1 MAGKGRIES
10 RSFIDRR
17 VTICMLLVAM
27 TLLGYFS
34 YKQLPVELL
43 PNTELPQ
50 LYVTCSSQSDLTP
63 AYMEQQ
69 VVIPLEGAISAVG
82 GVENMES
89 TASGRQGSIRVDFK
103 RGTNLKMTTV
113 KLQEKIS
120 SIRSD
125 FPSGVSVNVQQAN
138 INGISNQFMSLQ
150 VRGSGGVDRLRAVV
164 DKDVVP
170 RLESIDGIAGVT
182 VYGGRV
188 KSIEIRSN
196 PEAMHALNISNS
208 QISQALSQ
216 YNQERTFLGYISEP
230 DRKYYVQLDA
240 NYDDVSQVE
249 NLVVA
254 NGPVYLK
261 NVATVFFD
269 YKEETTISRVN
280 GMDAIS
286 VSLVNGA
293 GENLLNLSKRT
304 LKRIDEVNREV
315 AAQDL
320 QLVVQSNSA
329 DQISNNISQ
338 IVRLALLGGI
348 LAILVLWFFLRNISL
363 VFFIALSIPVSI
375 LSAFNIFY
383 AAGISINTLTLIGMA
398 LAIGMLLDSSI
409 VVLENIYRL
418 ASMGMPPRLA
428 ALQGVKEVRKALIA
442 STLTTVTVFLPF
454 VFSDEPMIKLLG
466 RNIGFSIISTL
477 IFSLLVAVTFIPMAT
492 AAMME
497 RGGGGNSVF
506 FKKMSIHDRPLQM
519 YSTLLKTCLRKP
531 GPTVGTA
538 VAVLVIAFIFALSRN
553 TGQNRQIDSD
563 RINVNITMPT
573 GSTLDDTDEA
583 TAMLEERLDSFPQK
597 KDVISRIQEE
607 QASITVTL
615 QEGYNGKDGMTISQL
630 VEQLS
635 DELTLEDDDIDV
647 RVTPGYGGGQ
657 QSASGLSSITRFMS
671 VLGVGDNTERI
682 VVKGSDIETMRI
694 VSNNLRYYLEQLE
707 FIRDIRVDNP
717 GGRREVQLTFDPVSL
732 ASYNISNQAI
742 TSALGSLNRS
752 TSSGTSFKVGSDEY
766 DIVIM
771 DDLTEEEEEAGRW
784 EKTMDDLRR
793 VIVTDANG
801 GTHELQQLANIR
813 LSRGPS
819 EVRRVNRDRRV
830 NVTYAISQS
839 EDLPKDVLDGY
850 HEQID
855 DIIANYNLPSGL
867 ALEVQRGDD
876 STSEFKFLIL
886 ASIILIFMILAS
898 AFESLATPVVL
909 LFSIPLAAIGSLLAL
924 LLSGNSL
931 MNANTLTGF
940 LILLGIVVNNGI
952 ILIDYSS
959 TLRSRGYGRMRAI
972 MTSGY
977 SRLRPICITTITT
990 IVTLIPMAMGDNE
1003 YAGAIGAPFALTVIG
1018 GLTFSAV
1025 LTLLLIPTLYISFE
1039 NMRAWYKGL
1048 GRYTHILHAVLFG
1061 VGLVVILT
1069 SVSGV
1074 FKVLL
1079 SIILLSVA
1087 IPGVTYFVKSSVRI
1101 ARKDIVSPDEPIVI
1115 EVRNLVKVYDW
1126 YSLFLR
1132 QWRSGLNIRR
1142 RLGLSRTF
1150 RHPKDFVSLIW
1161 QVVVFAYTG
1170 YLAGWYFEKQGWIL
1184 LMTIITLAGINN
1196 IIKAILQY
1204 VSFKS
1209 ERGAEI
1215 SSKLKKILYWALPVC
1230 AMLFLSRRI
1239 ESNGFMVFIAVVWLL
1254 GLFIR
1259 KTSDYLYDNNINV
1272 ERLGDET
1279 AGIKR
1284 AWFVLVKSI
1293 PIIGKRKKPFKALR
1307 GVSFEIHSGMFGL
1320 LGPNGAGKSTFM
1332 RIVTG
1337 ILRQSYGTVFINGMD
1352 TLKYREELQSLIGF
1366 LPQEFGMY
1374 EAMSAWDFLNYQ
1386 AILKG
1391 ITDEKVRKERLEY
1404 VLTSVHM
1411 YEQRNSEIGSFSGGM
1426 KQRIGIALILLNL
1439 PRILVVDEPTAGLDP
1454 RERIRFRN
1462 LLVELSRDRIVIFST
1477 HIIED
1482 IASSC
1487 NQVVVI
1493 EKGSLK
1499 YFGLPSEMVNLAKDK
1514 VWLFDIDAS
1523 RLGELD
1529 EKLIA
1534 NHIQDGDM
1542 IKVRYI
1548 SPTCPFP
1555 GAEPAEPNLEDAY
1568 LCLLKN
1574 L

>member
-1 MAGKGRIES
+1 MK
-10 RSFIDRR
+10 SFVDRR

-27 TLLGYFS
+27 SLMGYFS
-34 YKQLPVELL
+34 YRQLSVELL

-50 LYVTCSSQSDLTP
+50 LYISCSAQSDLTP
-63 AYMEQQ
+63 SYMEQQ
-69 VVIPLEGAISAVG
+69 VVIPIEGAVSAVG
-82 GVENMES
+82 GVENME
-89 TASGRQGSIRVDFK
+89 TTVSGRQGTIRVDFK
-103 RGTNLKMTTV
+103 RGTNLKLTTV
-113 KLQEKIS
+113 KLQQKIS

-125 FPSGVSVNVQQAN
+125 FPTGVSVNVQQAN
-138 INGISNQFMSLQ
+138 IGGMGNQFISLQ
-150 VRGSGGVDRLRAVV
+150 VRGTGGVDRLRAIV

-170 RLESIDGIAGVT
+170 RLLSIDGIADVT

-196 PEAMHALNISNS
+196 PEAMQALNISNS
-208 QISQALSQ
+208 QISQALNQ
-216 YNQERTFLGYISEP
+216 YNQERTFLGFISES

-254 NGPVYLK
+254 PGPIYLK

-269 YKEETTISRVN
+269 YKDETTISRVN

-286 VSLVNGA
+286 VSMVNVS
-293 GENLLNLSKRT
+293 GENILELSRRC

-315 AAQDL
+315 APQDL

-329 DQISNNISQ
+329 DLISNNMSQ
-338 IVRLALLGGI
+338 IVRLALLGGL
-348 LAILVLWFFLRNISL
+348 LAIFVLWFFLRNIRL
-363 VFFIALSIPVSI
+363 VCLIALSIPVSV

-383 AAGISINTLTLIGMA
+383 AADISINTLTLLGMA

-418 ASMGMPPRLA
+418 ASMGMPPRQA
-428 ALQGVKEVRKALIA
+428 ALQGVREVRKALIA

-466 RNIGFSIISTL
+466 QNIGFSIISTL
-477 IFSLLVAVTFIPMAT
+477 LFSLLVAVTFIPMAT

-497 RGGGGNSVF
+497 RSSGRGSTPF
-506 FKKMSIHDRPLQM
+506 SRMSIHDRPLQI

-531 GPTVGTA
+531 GPTIGTA
-538 VAVLVIAFIFALSRN
+538 VVVLVIAIIVALARN

-563 RINVNITMPT
+563 RVNVSITMPT
-573 GSTLDDTDEA
+573 GSTIENTDEA
-583 TAMLEERLDSFPQK
+583 TATLESRLDSFPHK
-597 KDVISRIQEE
+597 KDVISRIQED

-615 QEGYNGKDGMTISQL
+615 QDDYSKKGGPTISQI
-630 VEQLS
+630 VEQLG
-635 DELTLEDDDIDV
+635 DQFKLDDDIDV
-647 RVTPGYGGGQ
+647 RVTPGYGGEQ
-657 QSASGLSSITRFMS
+657 QSANGLDRLASFMS
-671 VLGVGDNTERI
+671 VLGVGDNSERI
-682 VVKGSDIETMRI
+682 VVKGSDTETMRI
-694 VSNNLRYYLEQLE
+694 VANELRYNLEQME
-707 FIRDIRVDNP
+707 FVRDVRVDNP
-717 GGRREVQLTFDPVSL
+717 GGRREVQLTFNPVSL
-732 ASYNISNQAI
+732 ASYGITPQNI
-742 TSALGSLNRS
+742 TSALNALNRS
-752 TSSGTSFKVGSDEY
+752 TSTGASFKVGTDEY

-771 DDLTEEEEEAGRW
+771 DDLTEEEEEAGNW

-793 VIVTDANG
+793 VTITDQNG
-801 GTHELQQLANIR
+801 GVHELQQLASIR

-819 EVRRVNRDRRV
+819 EVRRVNRDRRI
-830 NVTYAISQS
+830 NVTYGISQS
-839 EDLPKDVLDGY
+839 EELPKDVLDGY
-850 HEQID
+850 HNQID
-855 DIIANYNLPSGL
+855 DLIANYNLPSGL
-867 ALEVQRGDD
+867 ALEAQRGDD
-876 STSEFKFLIL
+876 STGEFKFLIL
-886 ASIILIFMILAS
+886 ASILLIFMILAAS
-898 AFESLATPVVL
+898 FESLTTPVVL

-931 MNANTLTGF
+931 MTANTLTGF
-940 LILLGIVVNNGI
+940 LILLGVVVNNGI
-952 ILIDYSS
+952 ILIDYST
-959 TLRSRGYGRMRAI
+959 TLRKRGYGRMRAI

-977 SRLRPICITTITT
+977 SRLRPISITTITT
-990 IVTLIPMAMGDNE
+990 IVTLVPMAMGDSE

-1018 GLTFSAV
+1018 GLTFSAI

-1039 NMRAWYKGL
+1039 NMRTWYKGL
-1048 GRYTHILHAVLFG
+1048 GRYTHILHAVILG
-1061 VGLVVILT
+1061 VALVVILT
-1069 SVSGV
+1069 SLSGI
-1074 FKVLL
+1074 FRILL
-1079 SIILLSVA
+1079 SIIVLLIA
-1087 IPGVTYFVKSSVRI
+1087 IPGVTYFIKSSVRI
-1101 ARKDIVSPDEPIVI
+1101 ARDDIVAPDQPIEI

-1126 YSLFLR
+1126 PGLFLR

-1142 RLGLSRTF
+1142 RLGLARTY
-1150 RHPKDFVSLIW
+1150 HHAKDFVGLLW
-1161 QVVVFAYTG
+1161 QVVVFGFTG
-1170 YLAGWYFEKQGWIL
+1170 YLAGWYFEKNFWIL
-1184 LMTIITLAGINN
+1184 LMAIITLAGVKN
-1196 IIKAILQY
+1196 IMKAVTGYIGYKSGNPGTTQKIRRILFW
-1204 VSFKS
+1204 V
-1209 ERGAEI
+1209 
-1215 SSKLKKILYWALPVC
+1215 LPVLT
-1230 AMLFLSRRI
+1230 MFFLSIRL
-1239 ESNGFMVFIAVVWLL
+1239 ESKGFVVFIAVVWVL
-1254 GLFIR
+1254 GLLIR
-1259 KTSDYLYDNNINV
+1259 RTSDYLYENDINV
-1272 ERLGDET
+1272 ERLKGQK
-1279 AGIKR
+1279 AGLKR
-1284 AWFVLVKSI
+1284 TWFVFVKSI
-1293 PIIGKRKKPFKALR
+1293 PVIGKQKKPFRALR
-1307 GVSFEIHSGMFGL
+1307 GVSFQIHSGMFGL

-1374 EAMSAWDFLNYQ
+1374 EAMTAWDFLDYQ

-1391 ITDEKVRKERLEY
+1391 VTDEKVRRERLEY
-1404 VLTSVHM
+1404 VLTAVHM
-1411 YEQRNSEIGSFSGGM
+1411 YEQRNSAIGSFSGGM
-1426 KQRIGIALILLNL
+1426 KQRIGIAMILLNL

-1462 LLVELSRDRIVIFST
+1462 LLVELSRERIVIFST

-1493 EKGSLK
+1493 EKGALK
-1499 YFGLPSEMVNLAKDK
+1499 YFGEPGDMVHLAKDK
-1514 VWLFDIDAS
+1514 VWLFDIEAS

-1542 IKVRYI
+1542 IRVRYI
-1548 SPTCPFP
+1548 SPICPVP

>member
-1 MAGKGRIES
+1 MK
-10 RSFIDRR
+10 SFVDRR
-17 VTICMLLVAM
+17 VTICMLLVATSLM
-27 TLLGYFS
+27 GYFS
-34 YKQLPVELL
+34 YKQLSVELL

-50 LYVTCSSQSDLTP
+50 LYISCSAQSDLTP
-63 AYMEQQ
+63 SYMEQQ
-69 VVIPLEGAISAVG
+69 VIIPLEGAVSAVG
-82 GVENMES
+82 GVENME
-89 TASGRQGSIRVDFK
+89 TTVSGRQGTITVDFK
-103 RGTNLKMTTV
+103 RGTNLKLTTV
-113 KLQEKIS
+113 KLQQKIS

-125 FPSGVSVNVQQAN
+125 FPTGVNVNVQQAN
-138 INGISNQFMSLQ
+138 IGGMGNQFISLQ
-150 VRGSGGVDRLRAVV
+150 VRGTGGVDRLRAIV

-170 RLESIDGIAGVT
+170 RLLSIDGIADVT

-196 PEAMHALNISNS
+196 PEAMQALNISNS
-208 QISQALSQ
+208 QISQALNQ
-216 YNQERTFLGYISEP
+216 YNQERTFLGFISES

-254 NGPVYLK
+254 PGPIYLK

-269 YKEETTISRVN
+269 YKDETTISRVN

-286 VSLVNGA
+286 VSMVNVQ
-293 GENLLNLSKRT
+293 GENILELSKRC

-315 AAQDL
+315 AQQDL

-329 DQISNNISQ
+329 DQISNNMSQ
-338 IVRLALLGGI
+338 IVRLALLGGM
-348 LAILVLWFFLRNISL
+348 LAIFVLWFFLRNIRL
-363 VFFIALSIPVSI
+363 VCLIALSIPVSV
-375 LSAFNIFY
+375 LSAFNVFY
-383 AAGISINTLTLIGMA
+383 AADISINTLTLLGIA

-428 ALQGVKEVRKALIA
+428 ALQGVREVRKALIA
-442 STLTTVTVFLPF
+442 STLTTITVFLPF
-454 VFSDEPMIKLLG
+454 VFSNEPMIKLLG
-466 RNIGFSIISTL
+466 QNIGFSIISTL
-477 IFSLLVAVTFIPMAT
+477 LFSLLVAVTFIPMAT

-497 RGGGGNSVF
+497 RSSGRGNTPFS
-506 FKKMSIHDRPLQM
+506 KMAIHDRPLQI

-531 GPTVGTA
+531 GPTIGTA
-538 VAVLVIAFIFALSRN
+538 IAVLVIAFIVALSRN
-553 TGQNRQIDSD
+553 TGQNRQVDSD
-563 RINVNITMPT
+563 RVNVSITMPT
-573 GSTLDDTDEA
+573 GSTIDNTDEA
-583 TAMLEERLDSFPQK
+583 TATLEARLDSFPQK
-597 KDVISRIQEE
+597 KDVISRIQED

-615 QEGYNGKDGMTISQL
+615 QDDYSKKGGPTISQI
-630 VEQLS
+630 VEQLGDQLKL
-635 DELTLEDDDIDV
+635 DEDIDV

-657 QSASGLSSITRFMS
+657 QNASGLNRLTRFMS
-671 VLGVGDNTERI
+671 VLGVGDNSERI
-682 VVKGSDIETMRI
+682 VVKGSDTETMRI
-694 VSNNLRYYLEQLE
+694 VANELRYNLEQME
-707 FIRDIRVDNP
+707 FVRDVRVDNP

-732 ASYNISNQAI
+732 ASYGITPQNIS
-742 TSALGSLNRS
+742 SALNALNRS
-752 TSSGTSFKVGSDEY
+752 TSTGASFKVGTDEY

-793 VIVTDANG
+793 VTITDQNG
-801 GTHELQQLANIR
+801 GVHELQQLASIR

-819 EVRRVNRDRRV
+819 EVRRVNRDRRI
-830 NVTYAISQS
+830 NVTYGISQS
-839 EDLPKDVLDGY
+839 EELPKDVLDGY
-850 HEQID
+850 HDQID
-855 DIIANYNLPSGL
+855 DLIANYNLPSGL
-867 ALEVQRGDD
+867 ALEAQRGDD
-876 STSEFKFLIL
+876 STGEFKFLIL
-886 ASIILIFMILAS
+886 ASILLIFMILAAS
-898 AFESLATPVVL
+898 FESLTTPVVL

-931 MNANTLTGF
+931 LTANTLTGF
-940 LILLGIVVNNGI
+940 LILLGVVVNNGI
-952 ILIDYSS
+952 ILIDYST
-959 TLRSRGYGRMRAI
+959 TLRKRGYGRMRAI

-990 IVTLIPMAMGDNE
+990 IVTLIPMAMGDSE

-1018 GLTFSAV
+1018 GLTFSAI

-1048 GRYTHILHAVLFG
+1048 GRYTHILHAVILG
-1061 VGLVVILT
+1061 VGLLVILT
-1069 SVSGV
+1069 SMSGI
-1074 FKVLL
+1074 FRILL
-1079 SIILLSVA
+1079 SIIVLMVA
-1087 IPGVTYFVKSSVRI
+1087 IPGVTYFIKSSVRI
-1101 ARKDIVSPDEPIVI
+1101 AREDIVAPDQPIEI

-1126 YSLFLR
+1126 PGLFLR

-1142 RLGLSRTF
+1142 RLGLARTY
-1150 RHPKDFVSLIW
+1150 HHAKDFVGLLW
-1161 QVVVFAYTG
+1161 QVVVFGFTG
-1170 YLAGWYFEKQGWIL
+1170 YLAGWYFEKNFWIL
-1184 LMTIITLAGINN
+1184 LMAIITLAGVKN
-1196 IIKAILQY
+1196 ILKAVTEYIGYKCGNSGITQKIRRILFW
-1204 VSFKS
+1204 V
-1209 ERGAEI
+1209 
-1215 SSKLKKILYWALPVC
+1215 LPALT
-1230 AMLFLSRRI
+1230 MFFLSRRL
-1239 ESNGFMVFIAVVWLL
+1239 ESKGFMVFIAVVWVL

-1259 KTSDYLYDNNINV
+1259 RTSDYLYENDINV
-1272 ERLGDET
+1272 ERLKGQK
-1279 AGIKR
+1279 AGLKR
-1284 AWFVLVKSI
+1284 AWFVFVKSI
-1293 PIIGKRKKPFKALR
+1293 PVIGKQKKPFRALR
-1307 GVSFEIHSGMFGL
+1307 GVSFQIHSGMFGL

-1374 EAMSAWDFLNYQ
+1374 EAMTAWDFLDYQ

-1391 ITDEKVRKERLEY
+1391 VTDEKVRRERLEY
-1404 VLTSVHM
+1404 VLSAVHM
-1411 YEQRNSEIGSFSGGM
+1411 YEQRNSAIGSFSGGM
-1426 KQRIGIALILLNL
+1426 KQRIGIAMILLNL

-1462 LLVELSRDRIVIFST
+1462 LLVELSRERIVIFST

-1493 EKGSLK
+1493 EKGTLK
-1499 YFGLPSEMVNLAKDK
+1499 YFGEPGDMVHLAKDK
-1514 VWLFDIDAS
+1514 VWLFDIEAS

-1548 SPTCPFP
+1548 SPTCPVP

>member
-1 MAGKGRIES
+1 MKFK
-10 RSFIDRR
+10 SFIDRR
-17 VTICMLLVAM
+17 VTICMLLVAL

-34 YKQLPVELL
+34 YSQLPVELL
-43 PNTELPQ
+43 PNTEMPQ
-50 LYVTCSSQSDLTP
+50 LYVRASSQSDLTP
-63 AYMEQQ
+63 SYMEQQ
-69 VVIPLEGAISAVG
+69 VIIPLEGAISAVG
-82 GVENMES
+82 GIENMES
-89 TASGRQGSIRVDFK
+89 TVSGRQGTITVDFK

-120 SIRSD
+120 SIQSD
-125 FPSGVSVNVQQAN
+125 FPTGVSVSVQQAN
-138 INGISNQFMSLQ
+138 LNGISNQFMSLQ
-150 VRGSGGVDRLRAVV
+150 VRGSGGVDRLRAIV

-196 PEAMHALNISNS
+196 PEAMKALNISNA
-208 QISQALSQ
+208 QISQALNQ

-230 DRKYYVQLDA
+230 DRKYFVQLDA

-261 NVATVFFD
+261 DVATVFFD

-286 VSLVNGA
+286 VSLVNGS

-315 AAQDL
+315 ASQDL

-338 IVRLALLGGI
+338 IVKLGIMGGLLAV
-348 LAILVLWFFLRNISL
+348 LVLWFFLRNLSL
-363 VFFIALSIPVSI
+363 VLFIALSIPVSI
-375 LSAFNIFY
+375 FSAFNVFY
-383 AAGISINTLTLIGMA
+383 AADISINTLTLIGMA

-428 ALQGVKEVRKALIA
+428 ALQGVREVKKALIA

-466 RNIGFSIISTL
+466 KNIGVSIISTL
-477 IFSLLVAVTFIPMAT
+477 AFSLMMALTFIPMAT
-492 AAMME
+492 AAMLE
-497 RGGGGNSVF
+497 RGGGSSVF
-506 FKKMSIHDRPLQM
+506 FSKMSIHDRPLQM
-519 YSTLLKTCLRKP
+519 YSTLLKTGLRKP
-531 GPTVGTA
+531 GPTIGTA
-538 VAVLVIAFIFALSRN
+538 VAILVVAFIFALSRN
-553 TGQNRQIDSD
+553 TGQNRQVDSD
-563 RINVNITMPT
+563 RINISITMPS
-573 GSTLDDTDEA
+573 GSVLDDTDEA
-583 TAMLEERLDSFPQK
+583 TATLEARLDSLPQK
-597 KDVISRIQEE
+597 KDIISRIQED
-607 QASITVTL
+607 QASITLTL
-615 QEGYNGKDGMTISQL
+615 QEGYNKKGGVSISNL

-635 DELTLEDDDIDV
+635 EELALDGDIDV

-657 QSASGLSSITRFMS
+657 QSASGLSSLTRFMS
-671 VLGVGDNTERI
+671 MLGVGDNTERI
-682 VVKGSDIETMRI
+682 VVKGSDTETMRV
-694 VSNNLRYYLEQLE
+694 VSNNLRYYLEQMD
-707 FIRDIRVDNP
+707 FVINARADNP
-717 GGRREVQLTFDPVSL
+717 GGRREVQLTFDPVAL
-732 ASYNISNQAI
+732 ASYNITNQAI
-742 TSALGSLNRS
+742 TSAIGSLNRS
-752 TSSGTSFKVGSDEY
+752 TSTGASFKVGTDEY

-771 DDLTEEEEEAGRW
+771 EDLTEEEEEAGRW
-784 EKTMDDLRR
+784 EKTLDDLRR

-801 GTHELQQLANIR
+801 GTHELQQLASIR

-855 DIIANYNLPSGL
+855 DMIANYNLPSGL

-898 AFESLATPVVL
+898 SFESLTTPVVL

-952 ILIDYSS
+952 ILIDYST
-959 TLRSRGYGRMRAI
+959 TLRRRGYGRMRAI

-990 IVTLIPMAMGDNE
+990 IVTLIPMAMGDDE

-1048 GRYTHILHAVLFG
+1048 GRYTHILHAILYG
-1061 VGLVVILT
+1061 VGLAVIIT
-1069 SVSGV
+1069 SVSGI
-1074 FKVLL
+1074 FRVLL
-1079 SIILLSVA
+1079 YIIALTVL
-1087 IPGVTYFVKSSVRI
+1087 IPGVTYFIKSSVRI
-1101 ARKDIVSPDEPIVI
+1101 ARKNIVSPDEPIVI

-1150 RHPKDFVSLIW
+1150 HHAKDFVSLLW
-1161 QVVVFAYTG
+1161 QVVVFGYTG
-1170 YLAGWYFEKQGWIL
+1170 YMAGWYFEKEIWIL

-1196 IIKAILQY
+1196 IIKAVLQY
-1204 VSFKS
+1204 ISYKFKH
-1209 ERGAEI
+1209 GGVV
-1215 SSKLKKILYWALPVC
+1215 SSKIRKILYWVLPIC
-1230 AMLFLSRRI
+1230 AMLFLSDRI
-1239 ESNGFMVFIAVVWLL
+1239 ESHGVMIFIAVVWLL
-1254 GLFIR
+1254 GLCIR
-1259 KTSDYLYDNNINV
+1259 RTSDYLYGNNINV
-1272 ERLGDET
+1272 ERLKGET
-1279 AGIKR
+1279 AGLRR
-1284 AWFVLVKSI
+1284 AWFLFVKSI

-1307 GVSFEIHSGMFGL
+1307 GVTFEIHSGMFGL

-1374 EAMSAWDFLNYQ
+1374 EDMSAWDFLDYQ

-1391 ITDEKVRKERLEY
+1391 IHDEKLRRERLEY
-1404 VLTSVHM
+1404 VLTAVHM
-1411 YEQRNSEIGSFSGGM
+1411 YEQRNSAIGSFSGGM

-1514 VWLFDIDAS
+1514 VWLFDIEAS

-1548 SPTCPFP
+1548 SPVCPFP

>member
-1 MAGKGRIES
+1 MKS
-10 RSFIDRR
+10 YIDRR
-17 VTICMLLVAM
+17 VTICMLLVAL

-43 PNTELPQ
+43 PNTEMPQ
-50 LYVTCSSQSDLTP
+50 LYVRASAQSDLTP
-63 AYMEQQ
+63 SYMEQQ
-69 VVIPLEGAISAVG
+69 VIIPLEGAISAVG
-82 GVENMES
+82 GIENMES
-89 TASGRQGSIRVDFK
+89 TVSGRQGTITVDFK

-113 KLQEKIS
+113 KLQEKIN

-125 FPSGVSVNVQQAN
+125 FPTGVSVNVQQAN
-138 INGISNQFMSLQ
+138 LTGISNQFMSLQ
-150 VRGSGGVDRLRAVV
+150 VRGSGGVDRLRAIV

-196 PEAMHALNISNS
+196 PEAMKALNISNA
-208 QISQALSQ
+208 QISQALNQ

-230 DRKYYVQLDA
+230 DRKYFVQLDA

-254 NGPVYLK
+254 NGPVYLRD
-261 NVATVFFD
+261 VATVFFD

-286 VSLVNGA
+286 VSLVNGS
-293 GENLLNLSKRT
+293 GENLLSLSKRT

-315 AAQDL
+315 APQDL

-338 IVRLALLGGI
+338 IVRLAILGGI
-348 LAILVLWFFLRNISL
+348 LAIIVLWFFLRNFSL

-375 LSAFNIFY
+375 FSAFNIFY
-383 AAGISINTLTLIGMA
+383 AADISINTLTLIGMA

-418 ASMGMPPRLA
+418 ASMGTPPRLA

-466 RNIGFSIISTL
+466 KNIGISIISTL
-477 IFSLLVAVTFIPMAT
+477 VFSLLMALTFIPMAT

-497 RGGGGNSVF
+497 RGGGSSVF
-506 FKKMSIHDRPLQM
+506 FSKMSIHDRPMQM
-519 YSTLLKTCLRKP
+519 YSTLLKTALRKP

-538 VAVLVIAFIFALSRN
+538 VAILVIAFIFALSRN
-553 TGQNRQIDSD
+553 TGQNRQVDSD
-563 RINVNITMPT
+563 RINITITMPT

-583 TAMLEERLDSFPQK
+583 TATLESRLDSLPQK
-597 KDVISRIQEE
+597 KDIISRIQEE
-607 QASITVTL
+607 QASITLTL
-615 QEGYNGKDGMTISQL
+615 QDGYNKKGGVTISNL

-635 DELTLEDDDIDV
+635 EELALEGDIDV

-657 QSASGLSSITRFMS
+657 QSASGLSSLTRFMS
-671 VLGVGDNTERI
+671 MLGVGDNTERI
-682 VVKGSDIETMRI
+682 VVKGSDTETMRI
-694 VSNNLRYYLEQLE
+694 VSNNIRYYLEQME
-707 FIRDIRVDNP
+707 FVRNARADNP
-717 GGRREVQLTFDPVSL
+717 GGRREVQLTFDPVAL
-732 ASYNISNQAI
+732 ASYNISNSAI
-742 TSALGSLNRS
+742 TNAINSLNRS
-752 TSSGTSFKVGSDEY
+752 TSTGASFKVGTDEY

-784 EKTMDDLRR
+784 EKTLDDLRR

-801 GTHELQQLANIR
+801 GTHELQQLATIR

-830 NVTYAISQS
+830 NVTYQISQS
-839 EDLPKDVLDGY
+839 EELPKDVLDGY

-855 DIIANYNLPSGL
+855 AMIADYNLPSGL

-876 STSEFKFLIL
+876 STNEFKFLIL

-898 AFESLATPVVL
+898 SFESLTTPVVL

-959 TLRSRGYGRMRAI
+959 TLRRRGYGRMRAI

-990 IVTLIPMAMGDNE
+990 IVTLIPMAMGDDE

-1018 GLTFSAV
+1018 GLTFSAI

-1061 VGLVVILT
+1061 VGLIVILT

-1074 FKVLL
+1074 FRVLL
-1079 SIILLSVA
+1079 YIILLAVLV
-1087 IPGVTYFVKSSVRI
+1087 PGVTYFIKSSVRI
-1101 ARKDIVSPDEPIVI
+1101 ARKNIVSPDEPITI

-1142 RLGLSRTF
+1142 RLGLARTY
-1150 RHPKDFVSLIW
+1150 RHAKDFVSLIW
-1161 QVVVFAYTG
+1161 QVVVFGYTG
-1170 YLAGWYFEKQGWIL
+1170 YLAAWYFEKEIWIL

-1196 IIKAILQY
+1196 IIKAVLQY
-1204 VSFKS
+1204 VSYKS
-1209 ERGAEI
+1209 KSGAAAA
-1215 SSKLKKILYWALPVC
+1215 SKIRKILYWVLPAC
-1230 AMLFLSRRI
+1230 AMLFLNTRI
-1239 ESNGFMVFIAVVWLL
+1239 ESKGVMIFIAVVWIL
-1254 GLFIR
+1254 GLLIR

-1272 ERLGDET
+1272 ERLEGER
-1279 AGIKR
+1279 AGLKR
-1284 AWFVLVKSI
+1284 AWFLFVKSI

-1337 ILRQSYGTVFINGMD
+1337 ILRQSYGTVYINGMD

-1391 ITDEKVRKERLEY
+1391 IHDEKLRNERLEY
-1404 VLTSVHM
+1404 VLTAVHM
-1411 YEQRNSEIGSFSGGM
+1411 YEQRNSPIGSFSGGM

-1499 YFGLPSEMVNLAKDK
+1499 YFGLPTEMVNLAKDK
-1514 VWLFDIDAS
+1514 VWLFDIEAS

-1534 NHIQDGDM
+1534 NHIQDGNM

-1555 GAEPAEPNLEDAY
+1555 GAQPAEPNLEDAY

>member
-1 MAGKGRIES
+1 M
-10 RSFIDRR
+10 RSYIDRR
-17 VTICMLLVAM
+17 VTICMLLVAL

-43 PNTELPQ
+43 PNTEMPQ
-50 LYVTCSSQSDLTP
+50 LYVRASSQSDLTP

-69 VVIPLEGAISAVG
+69 VIIPLEGAISAVG
-82 GVENMES
+82 GIENMES
-89 TASGRQGSIRVDFK
+89 TVSGRQGTITVDFK

-113 KLQEKIS
+113 KLQEKIN

-125 FPSGVSVNVQQAN
+125 FPTGVTVNVQQAN
-138 INGISNQFMSLQ
+138 LTGISNQFMSLQ

-196 PEAMHALNISNS
+196 PEAMKALKISNS
-208 QISQALSQ
+208 QISQALNQ
-216 YNQERTFLGYISEP
+216 YNQERTFLGFISEP
-230 DRKYYVQLDA
+230 DRKYFVQLDA

-261 NVATVFFD
+261 DVATVFFD

-286 VSLVNGA
+286 VSLVNGS
-293 GENLLNLSKRT
+293 GENLLSLSKRT

-315 AAQDL
+315 APQDL

-338 IVRLALLGGI
+338 IVRLAILGGI

-363 VFFIALSIPVSI
+363 VIFIALSIPVSI
-375 LSAFNIFY
+375 FSAFNVFY
-383 AAGISINTLTLIGMA
+383 AADISINTLTLIGMA

-418 ASMGMPPRLA
+418 ASMGTPPRLA

-466 RNIGFSIISTL
+466 KNIGISIISTL
-477 IFSLLVAVTFIPMAT
+477 AFSLLMALTFIPMAT

-497 RGGGGNSVF
+497 RGGGSSVF
-506 FKKMSIHDRPLQM
+506 FNRMSIHDRPLQM
-519 YSTLLKTCLRKP
+519 YSTLLKTGLRKP

-553 TGQNRQIDSD
+553 TGQNRQVDSD
-563 RINVNITMPT
+563 RINITITMPS
-573 GSTLDDTDEA
+573 GSVLDDTDAA
-583 TAMLEERLDSFPQK
+583 TATLEERLDSLPQK
-597 KDVISRIQEE
+597 KDVISRIQED
-607 QASITVTL
+607 QASITLTL
-615 QEGYNGKDGMTISQL
+615 QEGYNKKGGITISNL

-635 DELTLEDDDIDV
+635 EKLAMDGDIDV

-657 QSASGLSSITRFMS
+657 QSASGLSSLTRFMS
-671 VLGVGDNTERI
+671 MLGVGDNTERI
-682 VVKGSDIETMRI
+682 VVKGSDTETMRV
-694 VSNNLRYYLEQLE
+694 VSNNIRYYLEQME
-707 FIRDIRVDNP
+707 FVRNARADNP
-717 GGRREVQLTFDPVSL
+717 GGRREVQLTFDPVTL

-742 TSALGSLNRS
+742 TSAINSLNRS
-752 TSSGTSFKVGSDEY
+752 TSTGASFKVGTDEY

-771 DDLTEEEEEAGRW
+771 EDLTEEEEEAGRW
-784 EKTMDDLRR
+784 EKTLDDLRR
-793 VIVTDANG
+793 VIVTDGNG
-801 GTHELQQLANIR
+801 GTHELQQLASIR

-830 NVTYAISQS
+830 NVTYQISQS

-850 HEQID
+850 HDQID
-855 DIIANYNLPSGL
+855 AMIADYNLPSGL

-876 STSEFKFLIL
+876 STNEFKFLIL

-898 AFESLATPVVL
+898 SFESLTTPVVL

-959 TLRSRGYGRMRAI
+959 TLRRRGYGRMRAI

-990 IVTLIPMAMGDNE
+990 IVTLIPMAMGDDE

-1018 GLTFSAV
+1018 GLTFSAI

-1069 SVSGV
+1069 SVTGV
-1074 FKVLL
+1074 FRVLL
-1079 SIILLSVA
+1079 YIIALTALV
-1087 IPGVTYFVKSSVRI
+1087 PGVTYFIKSSVRI
-1101 ARKDIVSPDEPIVI
+1101 ARKNIVSPDEPIVI

-1142 RLGLSRTF
+1142 RLGLARTF
-1150 RHPKDFVSLIW
+1150 HHAKDFVSLIW
-1161 QVVVFAYTG
+1161 QVVVFGFTG
-1170 YLAGWYFEKQGWIL
+1170 YLAGWYFEKQFWIL

-1196 IIKAILQY
+1196 IIKAVLEY
-1204 VSFKS
+1204 VSYKY
-1209 ERGAEI
+1209 RQGAGLVT
-1215 SSKLKKILYWALPVC
+1215 KLKKILYWVLPVC
-1230 AMLFLSRRI
+1230 AMLFLNSRI
-1239 ESNGFMVFIAVVWLL
+1239 ESKGFMVFIAIVWVL

-1272 ERLGDET
+1272 ERLQGET
-1279 AGIKR
+1279 AGMRR
-1284 AWFVLVKSI
+1284 AWFVFVKSI

-1374 EAMSAWDFLNYQ
+1374 ESMSAWDFLNYQ

-1391 ITDEKVRKERLEY
+1391 IYDEKIRRERLEY

-1514 VWLFDIDAS
+1514 VWMFDIEAS

-1534 NHIQDGDM
+1534 NHIQDGNM

-1548 SPTCPFP
+1548 SPVCPFP
-1555 GAEPAEPNLEDAY
+1555 GAQPAEPNLEDAY

>member
-1 MAGKGRIES
+1 MK
-10 RSFIDRR
+10 SFIDRR

-50 LYVTCSSQSDLTP
+50 LYITANSRSDLTP

-89 TASGRQGSIRVDFK
+89 TVSGRQGSIRVDFK

-120 SIRSD
+120 SIRGD
-125 FPSGVSVNVQQAN
+125 FPTDVNVNVQQAN
-138 INGISNQFMSLQ
+138 VNGISNQFMSLQ
-150 VRGSGGVDRLRAVV
+150 VRGSGGVDRLRAIV

-196 PEAMHALNISNS
+196 TEAMEALHISNS

-216 YNQERTFLGYISEP
+216 YNQERTFLGFISEP

-254 NGPVYLK
+254 QGPIYLK

-286 VSLVNGA
+286 VSLVNST
-293 GENLLNLSKRT
+293 GENLLDLSKRT
-304 LKRIDEVNREV
+304 LKRIDEVNREI
-315 AAQDL
+315 AAQDM

-338 IVRLALLGGI
+338 IVKLGLMGGL
-348 LAILVLWFFLRNISL
+348 LAILVLWFFLRNLSL

-383 AAGISINTLTLIGMA
+383 AADISINTLTLLGMA
-398 LAIGMLLDSSI
+398 LAVGMLLDSSI

-442 STLTTVTVFLPF
+442 STLTTITVFLPF

-477 IFSLLVAVTFIPMAT
+477 IFSLMVAVTFIPMAT

-497 RGGGGNSVF
+497 RGGGSNSVF
-506 FKKMSIHDRPLQM
+506 FQKMSIHDRPLQM
-519 YSTLLKTCLRKP
+519 YSTVLKTCLRKP
-531 GPTVGTA
+531 GPTIGSA
-538 VAVLVIAFIFALSRN
+538 VAILVIAFIFALSRN
-553 TGQNRQIDSD
+553 TGQNRQVDSD
-563 RINVNITMPT
+563 RISVNITMPT

-583 TAMLEERLDSFPQK
+583 TATLEKRLDSLKYK

-615 QEGYNGKDGMTISQL
+615 QEGYNKKGGPTISQL

-635 DELTLEDDDIDV
+635 DELTLENEIDV
-647 RVTPGYGGGQ
+647 RVTPGYARYNQ
-657 QSASGLSSITRFMS
+657 NASGLNSITRFMS

-682 VVKGSDIETMRI
+682 VVKGSDTETMRV

-707 FIRDIRVDNP
+707 FVRDVRVDNP
-717 GGRREVQLTFDPVSL
+717 GGRREVQLTFDPVAM
-732 ASYNISNQAI
+732 ASYNITNQAI
-742 TSALGSLNRS
+742 TSALNSMNRS
-752 TSSGTSFKVGSDEY
+752 TSTGASFKVGTDEY

-771 DDLTEEEEEAGRW
+771 EDLTEEEEEMRAW
-784 EKTMDDLRR
+784 EKTLDDLRR
-793 VIVTDANG
+793 VTVTDANG
-801 GTHELQQLANIR
+801 GTHELQQIANIR

-850 HEQID
+850 HDQID
-855 DIIANYNLPSGL
+855 DLIANYNLPSGL

-898 AFESLATPVVL
+898 AFESLTTPIVL

-959 TLRSRGYGRMRAI
+959 TLRRRGYNRMRSI
-972 MTSGY
+972 MNSGY

-1048 GRYTHILHAVLFG
+1048 GRYTHIMHAVLFG
-1061 VGLVVILT
+1061 VGLIAIFSSVHGIFRILIYII
-1069 SVSGV
+1069 
-1074 FKVLL
+1074 VL
-1079 SIILLSVA
+1079 A
-1087 IPGVTYFVKSSVRI
+1087 IAVPGVTYFIKSSVRI
-1101 ARKDIVSPDEPIVI
+1101 ARKDIVKPDEPIII

-1142 RLGLSRTF
+1142 RLGLARTY
-1150 RHPKDFVSLIW
+1150 HHLKDFIGLLW
-1161 QVVVFAYTG
+1161 QVVVFGFTG

-1196 IIKAILQY
+1196 IIKAVLEY
-1204 VSFKS
+1204 VAYKNKKG
-1209 ERGAEI
+1209 ERKVLI
-1215 SSKLKKILYWALPVC
+1215 TRKVLYWALPVC
-1230 AMLFLSRRI
+1230 AMIFLSTRI
-1239 ESNGFMVFIAVVWLL
+1239 ESTGFMVFIAVVWLL
-1254 GLFIR
+1254 GLIIR
-1259 KTSDYLYDNNINV
+1259 KTSDYLYENNINV
-1272 ERLGDET
+1272 ERLEGET
-1279 AGIKR
+1279 ASLRR
-1284 AWFVLVKSI
+1284 AWFLFVKSI
-1293 PIIGKRKKPFKALR
+1293 PIIGKRKKPFRALR

-1374 EAMSAWDFLNYQ
+1374 ESMSAWDFLDYQ

-1391 ITDEKVRKERLEY
+1391 IHDEKVRKERLEY
-1404 VLTSVHM
+1404 VLTAVHM

-1493 EKGSLK
+1493 EKGNLK

-1514 VWLFDIDAS
+1514 VWLFDIEAS

-1534 NHIQDGDM
+1534 NHMQDGNM

-1548 SPTCPFP
+1548 SPTCPWP
-1555 GAEPAEPNLEDAY
+1555 GAEQAEPNLEDAY

>member
-1 MAGKGRIES
+1 MKFK
-10 RSFIDRR
+10 SFIDRR
-17 VTICMLLVAM
+17 VTICMLLVAL

-34 YKQLPVELL
+34 YSQLPVELL
-43 PNTELPQ
+43 PNTEMPQ
-50 LYVTCSSQSDLTP
+50 LYVRASSQSDLTP
-63 AYMEQQ
+63 SYMEQQ
-69 VVIPLEGAISAVG
+69 VIIPLEGAISAVG
-82 GVENMES
+82 GIENMES
-89 TASGRQGSIRVDFK
+89 TVSGRQGTITVDFK

-120 SIRSD
+120 SIQSD
-125 FPSGVSVNVQQAN
+125 FPTGVSVSVQQAN
-138 INGISNQFMSLQ
+138 LNGISNQFMSLQ
-150 VRGSGGVDRLRAVV
+150 VRGSGGVDRLRAIV

-196 PEAMHALNISNS
+196 PEAMKALNISNA
-208 QISQALSQ
+208 QISQALNQ

-230 DRKYYVQLDA
+230 DRKYFVQLDA

-261 NVATVFFD
+261 DVATVFFD

-286 VSLVNGA
+286 VSLVNGS

-315 AAQDL
+315 ASQDL

-338 IVRLALLGGI
+338 IVKLGIMGGLLAV
-348 LAILVLWFFLRNISL
+348 LVLWFFLRNLSL
-363 VFFIALSIPVSI
+363 VLFIALSIPVSI
-375 LSAFNIFY
+375 FSAFNVFY
-383 AAGISINTLTLIGMA
+383 AADISINTLTLIGMA

-428 ALQGVKEVRKALIA
+428 ALQGVREVKKALIA

-466 RNIGFSIISTL
+466 KNIGVSIISTL
-477 IFSLLVAVTFIPMAT
+477 AFSLMMALTFIPMAT
-492 AAMME
+492 AAMLE
-497 RGGGGNSVF
+497 RGGGSSVF
-506 FKKMSIHDRPLQM
+506 FSKMSIHDRPLQM
-519 YSTLLKTCLRKP
+519 YSTLLKTGLRKP
-531 GPTVGTA
+531 GPTIGTA
-538 VAVLVIAFIFALSRN
+538 VAILVVAFIFALSRN
-553 TGQNRQIDSD
+553 TGQNRQVDSD
-563 RINVNITMPT
+563 RINISITMPS
-573 GSTLDDTDEA
+573 GSVLDDTDEA
-583 TAMLEERLDSFPQK
+583 TATLEARLDSLPQK
-597 KDVISRIQEE
+597 KDIISRIQED
-607 QASITVTL
+607 QASITLTL
-615 QEGYNGKDGMTISQL
+615 QEGYNKKGGVSISNL

-635 DELTLEDDDIDV
+635 EELTLDGDIDV

-657 QSASGLSSITRFMS
+657 QSASGLSSLTRFMS
-671 VLGVGDNTERI
+671 MLGVGDNTERI
-682 VVKGSDIETMRI
+682 VVKGSDTETMRV
-694 VSNNLRYYLEQLE
+694 VSNNLRYYLEQMD
-707 FIRDIRVDNP
+707 FVINARADNP
-717 GGRREVQLTFDPVSL
+717 GGRREVQLTFDPVAL
-732 ASYNISNQAI
+732 ASYNITNQAI
-742 TSALGSLNRS
+742 TSAIGSLNRS
-752 TSSGTSFKVGSDEY
+752 TSTGASFKVGTDEY

-771 DDLTEEEEEAGRW
+771 EDLTEEEEEAGRW
-784 EKTMDDLRR
+784 EKTLDDLRR

-801 GTHELQQLANIR
+801 GTHELQQLASIR

-855 DIIANYNLPSGL
+855 DMIANYNLPSGL

-898 AFESLATPVVL
+898 SFESLTTPVVL

-952 ILIDYSS
+952 ILIDYST
-959 TLRSRGYGRMRAI
+959 TLRRRGYGRMRAI

-990 IVTLIPMAMGDNE
+990 IVTLIPMAMGDDE

-1048 GRYTHILHAVLFG
+1048 GRYTHILHAILYG
-1061 VGLVVILT
+1061 VGLAVIIT
-1069 SVSGV
+1069 SVSGI
-1074 FKVLL
+1074 FRVLL
-1079 SIILLSVA
+1079 YIIALTVL
-1087 IPGVTYFVKSSVRI
+1087 IPGVTYFIKSSVRI
-1101 ARKDIVSPDEPIVI
+1101 ARKNIVSPDEPIVI

-1150 RHPKDFVSLIW
+1150 HHAKDFVSLLW
-1161 QVVVFAYTG
+1161 QVVVFGYTG
-1170 YLAGWYFEKQGWIL
+1170 YMAGWYFEKEIWIL

-1196 IIKAILQY
+1196 IIKAVLQY
-1204 VSFKS
+1204 ISYKFKH
-1209 ERGAEI
+1209 GGVV
-1215 SSKLKKILYWALPVC
+1215 SSKIRKILYWVLPIC
-1230 AMLFLSRRI
+1230 AMLFLSGRI
-1239 ESNGFMVFIAVVWLL
+1239 ESHGVMIFIAVVWLL
-1254 GLFIR
+1254 GLCIR
-1259 KTSDYLYDNNINV
+1259 RTSDYLYGNNINV
-1272 ERLGDET
+1272 ERLKGET
-1279 AGIKR
+1279 AGLRR
-1284 AWFVLVKSI
+1284 AWFLFVKSI

-1307 GVSFEIHSGMFGL
+1307 GVTFEIHSGMFGL

-1374 EAMSAWDFLNYQ
+1374 EDMSAWDFLDYQ

-1391 ITDEKVRKERLEY
+1391 IHDEKLRRERLEY
-1404 VLTSVHM
+1404 VLTAVHM
-1411 YEQRNSEIGSFSGGM
+1411 YEQRNSAIGSFSGGM

-1514 VWLFDIDAS
+1514 VWLFDIEAS

-1548 SPTCPFP
+1548 SPVCPFP

>member
-1 MAGKGRIES
+1 M
-10 RSFIDRR
+10 RSYIDRR
-17 VTICMLLVAM
+17 VTICMLLVAL

-43 PNTELPQ
+43 PNTEMPQ
-50 LYVTCSSQSDLTP
+50 LYVRASSQSDLTP

-69 VVIPLEGAISAVG
+69 VIIPLEGAISAVG
-82 GVENMES
+82 GIENMES
-89 TASGRQGSIRVDFK
+89 TVSGRQGTITVDFK

-113 KLQEKIS
+113 KLQEKIN

-125 FPSGVSVNVQQAN
+125 FPTGVTVNVQQAN
-138 INGISNQFMSLQ
+138 LTGISNQFMSLQ

-196 PEAMHALNISNS
+196 PEAMKALKISNS
-208 QISQALSQ
+208 QISQALNQ
-216 YNQERTFLGYISEP
+216 YNQERTFLGFISEP
-230 DRKYYVQLDA
+230 DRKYFVQLDA

-261 NVATVFFD
+261 DVATVFFD

-286 VSLVNGA
+286 VSLVNGS
-293 GENLLNLSKRT
+293 GENLLSLSKRT

-315 AAQDL
+315 APQDL

-338 IVRLALLGGI
+338 IVRLAILGGI

-363 VFFIALSIPVSI
+363 VIFIALSIPVSI
-375 LSAFNIFY
+375 FSAFNVFY
-383 AAGISINTLTLIGMA
+383 AADISINTLTLIGMA

-418 ASMGMPPRLA
+418 ASMGTPPRLA

-466 RNIGFSIISTL
+466 KNIGISIISTL
-477 IFSLLVAVTFIPMAT
+477 AFSLLMALTFIPMAT

-497 RGGGGNSVF
+497 RGGGSSVF
-506 FKKMSIHDRPLQM
+506 FNKMSIHDRPLQM
-519 YSTLLKTCLRKP
+519 YSTLLKTGLRKP

-553 TGQNRQIDSD
+553 TGQNRQVDSD
-563 RINVNITMPT
+563 RINITITMPS
-573 GSTLDDTDEA
+573 GSVLDDTDAA
-583 TAMLEERLDSFPQK
+583 TATLEERLDSLPQK
-597 KDVISRIQEE
+597 KDVISRIQED
-607 QASITVTL
+607 QASITLTL
-615 QEGYNGKDGMTISQL
+615 QEGYNKKGGITISNL

-635 DELTLEDDDIDV
+635 EKLAMDGDIDV

-657 QSASGLSSITRFMS
+657 QSASGLSSLTRFMS
-671 VLGVGDNTERI
+671 MLGVGDNTERI
-682 VVKGSDIETMRI
+682 VVKGSDTETMRV
-694 VSNNLRYYLEQLE
+694 VSNNIRYYLEQME
-707 FIRDIRVDNP
+707 FVRNARADNP
-717 GGRREVQLTFDPVSL
+717 GGRREVQLTFDPVTL

-742 TSALGSLNRS
+742 TSAINSLNRS
-752 TSSGTSFKVGSDEY
+752 TSTGASFKVGTDEY

-771 DDLTEEEEEAGRW
+771 EDLTEEEEEAGRW
-784 EKTMDDLRR
+784 EKTLDDLRR
-793 VIVTDANG
+793 VIVTDGNG
-801 GTHELQQLANIR
+801 GIHELQQLASIR

-830 NVTYAISQS
+830 NVTYQISQS

-850 HEQID
+850 HDQID
-855 DIIANYNLPSGL
+855 AMIADYNLPSGL

-876 STSEFKFLIL
+876 STNEFKFLIL

-898 AFESLATPVVL
+898 SFESLTTPVVL

-959 TLRSRGYGRMRAI
+959 TLRRRGYGRMRAI

-990 IVTLIPMAMGDNE
+990 IVTLIPMAMGDDE

-1069 SVSGV
+1069 SVTGV
-1074 FKVLL
+1074 FRVLL
-1079 SIILLSVA
+1079 YIIALTALV
-1087 IPGVTYFVKSSVRI
+1087 PVVTYFIKSSVRI
-1101 ARKDIVSPDEPIVI
+1101 ARKNIVSPDEPIVI

-1126 YSLFLR
+1126 YSLFMR

-1142 RLGLSRTF
+1142 RLGLARTF
-1150 RHPKDFVSLIW
+1150 HHAKDFVSLIW
-1161 QVVVFAYTG
+1161 QVVVFGFTG
-1170 YLAGWYFEKQGWIL
+1170 YLAGWYFEKQFWIL

-1196 IIKAILQY
+1196 IIKAVLEY
-1204 VSFKS
+1204 VSYKY
-1209 ERGAEI
+1209 RQGAGLVT
-1215 SSKLKKILYWALPVC
+1215 KLKKILYWVLPVC
-1230 AMLFLSRRI
+1230 AMLFLNSRI
-1239 ESNGFMVFIAVVWLL
+1239 ESKGFMVFIAIVWIL

-1272 ERLGDET
+1272 ERLQGET
-1279 AGIKR
+1279 AGMRR
-1284 AWFVLVKSI
+1284 AWFVFVKSI

-1374 EAMSAWDFLNYQ
+1374 ESMSAWDFLNYQ

-1391 ITDEKVRKERLEY
+1391 IYDEKIRRERLEY

-1514 VWLFDIDAS
+1514 VWMFDIEAS

-1534 NHIQDGDM
+1534 NHIQDGNM

-1548 SPTCPFP
+1548 SPVCPFP
-1555 GAEPAEPNLEDAY
+1555 GAQPAEPNLEDAY

>member
-1 MAGKGRIES
+1 MK
-10 RSFIDRR
+10 SFIDRR

-50 LYVTCSSQSDLTP
+50 LYITANSRSDLTP

-89 TASGRQGSIRVDFK
+89 TVSGRQGSIRVDFK

-120 SIRSD
+120 SIRGD
-125 FPSGVSVNVQQAN
+125 FPTDVNVNVQQAN
-138 INGISNQFMSLQ
+138 VNGISNQFMSLQ
-150 VRGSGGVDRLRAVV
+150 VRGSGGVDRLRAIV

-196 PEAMHALNISNS
+196 TEAMEALHISNS

-216 YNQERTFLGYISEP
+216 YNQERTFLGFISEP

-254 NGPVYLK
+254 QGPIYLK

-286 VSLVNGA
+286 VSLVNST
-293 GENLLNLSKRT
+293 GENLLDLSKRT
-304 LKRIDEVNREV
+304 LKRIDEVNREIV
-315 AAQDL
+315 AQDM

-338 IVRLALLGGI
+338 IVKLGLMGGL
-348 LAILVLWFFLRNISL
+348 LAILVLWFFLRNLSL

-383 AAGISINTLTLIGMA
+383 AADISINTLTLLGMA
-398 LAIGMLLDSSI
+398 LAVGMLLDSSI

-442 STLTTVTVFLPF
+442 STLTTITVFLPF

-477 IFSLLVAVTFIPMAT
+477 IFSLMVAVTFIPMAT

-497 RGGGGNSVF
+497 RGGGSNSVF
-506 FKKMSIHDRPLQM
+506 FQKMSIHDRPLQM
-519 YSTLLKTCLRKP
+519 YSTVLKTCLRKP
-531 GPTVGTA
+531 GPTIGSA
-538 VAVLVIAFIFALSRN
+538 VAILVIAFIFALSRN
-553 TGQNRQIDSD
+553 TGQNRQVDSD
-563 RINVNITMPT
+563 RISVNITMPT

-583 TAMLEERLDSFPQK
+583 TATLEKRLDSLKYK

-615 QEGYNGKDGMTISQL
+615 QEGYNKKGGPTISQL

-635 DELTLEDDDIDV
+635 DELTLENEIDV
-647 RVTPGYGGGQ
+647 RVTPGYARYNQ
-657 QSASGLSSITRFMS
+657 NASGLNSITRFMS

-682 VVKGSDIETMRI
+682 VVKGSDTETMRV

-707 FIRDIRVDNP
+707 FVRDVRVDNP
-717 GGRREVQLTFDPVSL
+717 GGRREVQLTFDPVAM
-732 ASYNISNQAI
+732 ASYNITNQAI
-742 TSALGSLNRS
+742 TSALNSMNRS
-752 TSSGTSFKVGSDEY
+752 TSTGASFKVGTDEY

-771 DDLTEEEEEAGRW
+771 EDLTEEEEEMRAW
-784 EKTMDDLRR
+784 EKTLDDLRR
-793 VIVTDANG
+793 VTVTDANG
-801 GTHELQQLANIR
+801 GTHELQQIANIR

-850 HEQID
+850 HDQID
-855 DIIANYNLPSGL
+855 DLIANYNLPSGL

-898 AFESLATPVVL
+898 AFESLTTPIVL

-959 TLRSRGYGRMRAI
+959 TLRRRGYNRMRSI
-972 MTSGY
+972 MNSGY

-1048 GRYTHILHAVLFG
+1048 GRYTHIMHAVLFG
-1061 VGLVVILT
+1061 MGLIAIFSSVHGIFRILIYII
-1069 SVSGV
+1069 
-1074 FKVLL
+1074 VL
-1079 SIILLSVA
+1079 A
-1087 IPGVTYFVKSSVRI
+1087 IAVPGVTYFIKSSVRI
-1101 ARKDIVSPDEPIVI
+1101 ARKDIVKPDEPIVI

-1142 RLGLSRTF
+1142 RLGLARTY
-1150 RHPKDFVSLIW
+1150 HHLKDFIGLLW
-1161 QVVVFAYTG
+1161 QVVVFGFTG

-1196 IIKAILQY
+1196 IIKAVLEY
-1204 VSFKS
+1204 VAYKNKKG
-1209 ERGAEI
+1209 ERKVLI
-1215 SSKLKKILYWALPVC
+1215 TRKVLYWALPVC
-1230 AMLFLSRRI
+1230 AMIFLSTRI
-1239 ESNGFMVFIAVVWLL
+1239 ESTGFMVFIAVVWLL
-1254 GLFIR
+1254 GLIIR
-1259 KTSDYLYDNNINV
+1259 KTSDYLYENNINV
-1272 ERLGDET
+1272 ERLEGET
-1279 AGIKR
+1279 ASLRR
-1284 AWFVLVKSI
+1284 AWFLFVKSI
-1293 PIIGKRKKPFKALR
+1293 PIIGKRKKPFRALR

-1374 EAMSAWDFLNYQ
+1374 ESMSAWDFLDYQ

-1391 ITDEKVRKERLEY
+1391 IHDEKVRKERLEY
-1404 VLTSVHM
+1404 VLTAVHM

-1493 EKGSLK
+1493 EKGNLK

-1514 VWLFDIDAS
+1514 VWLFDIEAS

-1534 NHIQDGDM
+1534 NHMQDGNM

-1548 SPTCPFP
+1548 SPTCPWP
-1555 GAEPAEPNLEDAY
+1555 GAEQAEPNLEDAY

>member
-1 MAGKGRIES
+1 MK
-10 RSFIDRR
+10 SFIDRR
-17 VTICMLLVAM
+17 VTICMLLVAL

-50 LYVTCSSQSDLTP
+50 LYITANSRSDLSP
-63 AYMEQQ
+63 SYMEQQ

-89 TASGRQGSIRVDFK
+89 TVSGRQGSIRVDFK

-120 SIRSD
+120 SIRGD
-125 FPSGVSVNVQQAN
+125 FPSDVTVNVQQAN
-138 INGISNQFMSLQ
+138 VNGISNQFMSLQ
-150 VRGSGGVDRLRAVV
+150 VRGSGGVDRLRAIV

-196 PEAMHALNISNS
+196 TEAMEALHISNS

-216 YNQERTFLGYISEP
+216 YNQERTFLGFISEP

-254 NGPVYLK
+254 PGPIYLK

-286 VSLVNGA
+286 VSLVNST
-293 GENLLNLSKRT
+293 GENLLSLSKRA

-315 AAQDL
+315 AAQDM

-338 IVRLALLGGI
+338 IVKLGLIGGL
-348 LAILVLWFFLRNISL
+348 LAILVLWFFLRNFSL

-375 LSAFNIFY
+375 FSAFNVFY
-383 AAGISINTLTLIGMA
+383 AADISINTLTLLGMA

-442 STLTTVTVFLPF
+442 STLTTITVFLPF

-477 IFSLLVAVTFIPMAT
+477 IFSLIVAVTFIPMAT

-506 FKKMSIHDRPLQM
+506 FQKMSIHDRPLQM
-519 YSTLLKTCLRKP
+519 YSTVLKTCLRKP
-531 GPTVGTA
+531 GPTIGSA
-538 VAVLVIAFIFALSRN
+538 VAILVIAFIFALSRN
-553 TGQNRQIDSD
+553 TGQNRQVDSD

-583 TAMLEERLDSFPQK
+583 TATLEGRLDSLKYK

-615 QEGYNGKDGMTISQL
+615 QEGYNKKGGPTISQL

-635 DELTLEDDDIDV
+635 DELTLENEIDV
-647 RVTPGYGGGQ
+647 RVTPGYARYN
-657 QSASGLSSITRFMS
+657 QSAAGLSSITRFMS

-682 VVKGSDIETMRI
+682 VVKGSDTESMRI

-707 FIRDIRVDNP
+707 FVRDVRIDNP
-717 GGRREVQLTFDPVSL
+717 GGRREVQLTFDPVAM
-732 ASYNISNQAI
+732 ASYNITNQAV
-742 TSALGSLNRS
+742 TSALNSMNRS
-752 TSSGTSFKVGSDEY
+752 TSTGASFKVGTDEY

-771 DDLTEEEEEAGRW
+771 EDLTEEEEEMRAW
-784 EKTMDDLRR
+784 EKTLDDLRR
-793 VIVTDANG
+793 VTVTDANG
-801 GTHELQQLANIR
+801 GTHELQQLATIR

-855 DIIANYNLPSGL
+855 DLIANYNLPSGL

-898 AFESLATPVVL
+898 AFESLTTPIVL

-959 TLRSRGYGRMRAI
+959 TLRRRGYNRMRSI

-1048 GRYTHILHAVLFG
+1048 GRYTHIMHAVLYG
-1061 VGLVVILT
+1061 VGLIAIFT
-1069 SVSGV
+1069 SVHGI
-1074 FKVLL
+1074 FK
-1079 SIILLSVA
+1079 ILLYIIVLAVA
-1087 IPGVTYFVKSSVRI
+1087 VPGVTYFIKSSVRI
-1101 ARKDIVSPDEPIVI
+1101 ARKDIVKPDEPIVI

-1142 RLGLSRTF
+1142 RLGLARTF
-1150 RHPKDFVSLIW
+1150 HHAKDFISLLW
-1161 QVVVFAYTG
+1161 QLVVFGYTG

-1184 LMTIITLAGINN
+1184 LMTIITLAGVTHIIN
-1196 IIKAILQY
+1196 AVLEFVAY
-1204 VSFKS
+1204 KS
-1209 ERGAEI
+1209 ERGA
-1215 SSKLKKILYWALPVC
+1215 KVVAVLKKILYWVLPIC
-1230 AMLFLSRRI
+1230 AMAFLSTRI
-1239 ESNGFMVFIAVVWLL
+1239 ESKGFMVFIAVVWIL

-1272 ERLGDET
+1272 ERLEGET
-1279 AGIKR
+1279 ASLRRG
-1284 AWFVLVKSI
+1284 WFMFVKSI
-1293 PIIGKRKKPFKALR
+1293 PIIGKRKKPFRALR

-1374 EAMSAWDFLNYQ
+1374 ESMSAWDFLNYQ

-1391 ITDEKVRKERLEY
+1391 ITDEKVRNERLDY
-1404 VLTSVHM
+1404 VLKSVHM
-1411 YEQRNSEIGSFSGGM
+1411 YEQRNAEIGSFSGGM

-1493 EKGSLK
+1493 ERGSLK
-1499 YFGLPSEMVNLAKDK
+1499 YFGEPNDMVNLAKDK
-1514 VWLFDIDAS
+1514 VWLFDIEAS

-1534 NHIQDGDM
+1534 NHIQDGDK

-1548 SPTCPFP
+1548 SPTCPWP
-1555 GAEPAEPNLEDAY
+1555 GAQPAEPNLEDAY

>member
-1 MAGKGRIES
+1 MKS
-10 RSFIDRR
+10 YIDRR
-17 VTICMLLVAM
+17 VTICMLLVAL

-43 PNTELPQ
+43 PNTEMPQ
-50 LYVTCSSQSDLTP
+50 LYVRASSQSDLTP
-63 AYMEQQ
+63 SYMEQQ
-69 VVIPLEGAISAVG
+69 VIIPLEGAISAVG
-82 GVENMES
+82 GIENMES
-89 TASGRQGSIRVDFK
+89 TVSGRQGTITVDFK

-113 KLQEKIS
+113 KLQEKIN

-125 FPSGVSVNVQQAN
+125 FPTGVSVNVQQAN
-138 INGISNQFMSLQ
+138 LNGISNQFMSLQ
-150 VRGSGGVDRLRAVV
+150 VRGSGGVDRLRAIV

-196 PEAMHALNISNS
+196 PEAMKALNISNA
-208 QISQALSQ
+208 QISQALNQ

-230 DRKYYVQLDA
+230 DRKYFVQLDA

-261 NVATVFFD
+261 DVATVFFD

-286 VSLVNGA
+286 VSLVNGS

-315 AAQDL
+315 APQDME
-320 QLVVQSNSA
+320 LVVQSNSA

-338 IVRLALLGGI
+338 IVKLAILGGI
-348 LAILVLWFFLRNISL
+348 LAIVVLWFFLRNFSL

-375 LSAFNIFY
+375 FSAFNIFY
-383 AAGISINTLTLIGMA
+383 AADISINTLTLIGMA

-418 ASMGMPPRLA
+418 ASMGTPPRLA

-466 RNIGFSIISTL
+466 KNIGVSIISTL
-477 IFSLLVAVTFIPMAT
+477 AFSLLMALTFIPMAT
-492 AAMME
+492 AAMLE
-497 RGGGGNSVF
+497 RGGGSSVF
-506 FKKMSIHDRPLQM
+506 FNKMSIHDRPLQM
-519 YSTLLKTCLRKP
+519 YSTLLKTGLRKP

-538 VAVLVIAFIFALSRN
+538 VVVLVIAFIFALSRN
-553 TGQNRQIDSD
+553 TGQNRQVDSD
-563 RINVNITMPT
+563 RVNVTITMPS

-583 TAMLEERLDSFPQK
+583 TATLESRLDSLPQK

-615 QEGYNGKDGMTISQL
+615 KDGYNKKGGISISNL

-635 DELTLEDDDIDV
+635 EELTLEGDIDV
-647 RVTPGYGGGQ
+647 RVTPGYARGQ
-657 QSASGLSSITRFMS
+657 QSASGLSSLTRFMS
-671 VLGVGDNTERI
+671 MLGVGDNTERI
-682 VVKGSDIETMRI
+682 VVKGSDTETMRI
-694 VSNNLRYYLEQLE
+694 VSNNLRYYLEQMD
-707 FIRDIRVDNP
+707 FVRNARADNP
-717 GGRREVQLTFDPVSL
+717 GGRREVQLTFDPVAL

-742 TSALGSLNRS
+742 TSAINSLNRS
-752 TSSGTSFKVGSDEY
+752 TSTGASFKVGTDEY

-784 EKTMDDLRR
+784 EKTLDDLRR

-801 GTHELQQLANIR
+801 GTHELQQLATIR

-830 NVTYAISQS
+830 NVTYSISQS

-855 DIIANYNLPSGL
+855 DMIANYNLPSGL

-876 STSEFKFLIL
+876 STNEFKFLIL

-898 AFESLATPVVL
+898 SFESLTTPVVL
-909 LFSIPLAAIGSLLAL
+909 LFSIPLAAIGSLLVL

-959 TLRSRGYGRMRAI
+959 TLRRRGYGRMRAI

-990 IVTLIPMAMGDNE
+990 IVTLIPMAMGDDE

-1018 GLTFSAV
+1018 GLTFSAI

-1048 GRYTHILHAVLFG
+1048 GRYTHILHAILFG
-1061 VGLVVILT
+1061 VGLIVILT
-1069 SVSGV
+1069 SVTGV
-1074 FKVLL
+1074 FR
-1079 SIILLSVA
+1079 ILLYIIALLALV
-1087 IPGVTYFVKSSVRI
+1087 PGVTYFIKSSVRI
-1101 ARKDIVSPDEPIVI
+1101 ARKNIVSPDEPIVI

-1142 RLGLSRTF
+1142 RLGLSRSF
-1150 RHPKDFVSLIW
+1150 HHAKDFVSLLW
-1161 QVVVFAYTG
+1161 QVVVFGYTG
-1170 YLAGWYFEKQGWIL
+1170 YLAGWYFEKEVWIL
-1184 LMTIITLAGINN
+1184 LMSIITLAGINN
-1196 IIKAILQY
+1196 IIKAVLQY
-1204 VSFKS
+1204 VSYKYQS
-1209 ERGAEI
+1209 GAVVA
-1215 SSKLKKILYWALPVC
+1215 SKLKSILYWVLPIL
-1230 AMLFLSRRI
+1230 AMLFLNTRI
-1239 ESNGFMVFIAVVWLL
+1239 ESKGVMVFIAVVWIL

-1272 ERLGDET
+1272 ERLEGER
-1279 AGIKR
+1279 AGLKR
-1284 AWFVLVKSI
+1284 AWFIFVKSI

-1337 ILRQSYGTVFINGMD
+1337 ILRQSYGTVLINGMD

-1374 EAMSAWDFLNYQ
+1374 EAMSAWDFLDYQ

-1391 ITDEKVRKERLEY
+1391 IHDEKLRKERLEY
-1404 VLTSVHM
+1404 VLTAVHM
-1411 YEQRNSEIGSFSGGM
+1411 YEQRNSAIGSFSGGM

-1499 YFGLPSEMVNLAKDK
+1499 YFGLPSEMVNLAKNK
-1514 VWLFDIDAS
+1514 VWLFDIEAS

-1534 NHIQDGDM
+1534 NHIQDGNM

>member
-1 MAGKGRIES
+1 M

-17 VTICMLLVAM
+17 VTICMVLVAL

-50 LYVTCSSQSDLTP
+50 LYVTANSRSDLTP
-63 AYMEQQ
+63 SYMEQQ

-103 RGTNLKMTTV
+103 SGTNLKMTTV

-120 SIRSD
+120 SIKGD
-125 FPSGVSVNVQQAN
+125 FPSDVTVNVQQAN
-138 INGISNQFMSLQ
+138 LTGMSNQFMSLQ
-150 VRGSGGVDRLRAVV
+150 VRGSGGVDRLRAIV
-164 DKDVVP
+164 DKEVVP

-196 PEAMHALNISNS
+196 PEAMQALHISNS
-208 QISQALSQ
+208 QISQALNQ

-230 DRKYYVQLDA
+230 DKKYYVQLDA

-254 NGPVYLK
+254 QGPVYLK

-286 VSLVNGA
+286 VSLVNGT

-304 LKRIDEVNREV
+304 LKRIDEVNREI
-315 AAQDL
+315 ASQDL

-338 IVRLALLGGI
+338 IVKLALMGGI

-383 AAGISINTLTLIGMA
+383 AANISINTLTLIGMA

-442 STLTTVTVFLPF
+442 STLTTITVFLPF

-477 IFSLLVAVTFIPMAT
+477 IFSLMVAVTFIPMAT

-506 FKKMSIHDRPLQM
+506 FQKMSIHDRPLQM
-519 YSTLLKTCLRKP
+519 YSTLLKTSLRKP
-531 GPTVGTA
+531 GPTIGTA

-553 TGQNRQIDSD
+553 TGQNRQVDSD
-563 RINVNITMPT
+563 RINVNITMPS
-573 GSTLDDTDEA
+573 GSTIDETDEA
-583 TAMLEERLDSFPQK
+583 TATLESRLDSLVWK
-597 KDVISRIQEE
+597 KDVISRIQED

-615 QEGYNGKDGMTISQL
+615 QDGYNKKGGVTISQL

-635 DELTLEDDDIDV
+635 DELALENEIDV
-647 RVTPGYGGGQ
+647 RVTPGYARGNQ
-657 QSASGLSSITRFMS
+657 NASGLSSLTRFMS

-682 VVKGSDIETMRI
+682 VVKGSDTETMRI

-707 FIRDIRVDNP
+707 FVRDIRVDNP
-717 GGRREVQLTFDPVSL
+717 GGRREVQLTFDPVAM
-732 ASYNISNQAI
+732 ASYNITNQAI

-752 TSSGTSFKVGSDEY
+752 TSTGASFKVGTDEY

-839 EDLPKDVLDGY
+839 EELPKDVLDGY

-898 AFESLATPVVL
+898 AFESLTTPVVL

-940 LILLGIVVNNGI
+940 LILLGVVVNNGI

-959 TLRSRGYGRMRAI
+959 TLRRRGYGRMRAI

-1018 GLTFSAV
+1018 GLAFSAV

-1039 NMRAWYKGL
+1039 NMRAWYKKL
-1048 GRYTHILHAVLFG
+1048 GRYTHIMHAVLYG
-1061 VGLVVILT
+1061 VGLILIFT
-1069 SVSGV
+1069 TTHGI
-1074 FKVLL
+1074 FK
-1079 SIILLSVA
+1079 ILLYIIVLA
-1087 IPGVTYFVKSSVRI
+1087 IAVPGITYFIKSSVRI
-1101 ARKDIVSPDEPIVI
+1101 ARKDIVKADEPIVI

-1142 RLGLSRTF
+1142 RLGLARTF
-1150 RHPKDFVSLIW
+1150 HHAKDFVSLLW
-1161 QVVVFAYTG
+1161 QVVVFGFTG
-1170 YLAGWYFEKQGWIL
+1170 YLAGWYFEKEFWIL
-1184 LMTIITLAGINN
+1184 IMTIITLAGINN
-1196 IIKAILQY
+1196 ILKAVLEY
-1204 VSFKS
+1204 VSYKS
-1209 ERGAEI
+1209 KKGAKTAAI
-1215 SSKLKKILYWALPVC
+1215 IKKILYWALPVC
-1230 AMLFLSRRI
+1230 AMLFLSTRI
-1239 ESNGFMVFIAVVWLL
+1239 ESTGFMVFIAVVWIL
-1254 GLFIR
+1254 GLCIS
-1259 KTSDYLYDNNINV
+1259 KTSDYLYANNINV
-1272 ERLGDET
+1272 ERLKGET
-1279 AGIKR
+1279 AGIR
-1284 AWFVLVKSI
+1284 HAWFVFVKSI

-1374 EAMSAWDFLNYQ
+1374 ESMSAWDFLDYQ

-1391 ITDEKVRKERLEY
+1391 ITDEKIRKERLEY
-1404 VLTSVHM
+1404 VLTAVHM
-1411 YEQRNSEIGSFSGGM
+1411 YELRNSEIGSFSGGM

-1499 YFGLPSEMVNLAKDK
+1499 YFGLPSEMVKLAKDK
-1514 VWLFDIDAS
+1514 VWLFDIDSS

-1534 NHIQDGDM
+1534 NHIQDGDK

-1548 SPTCPFP
+1548 SPVCPFP

>member
-1 MAGKGRIES
+1 M
-10 RSFIDRR
+10 RSYIDRR
-17 VTICMLLVAM
+17 VTICMLLVAL

-43 PNTELPQ
+43 PNTEMPQ
-50 LYVTCSSQSDLTP
+50 LYVRASSQSDLTP

-69 VVIPLEGAISAVG
+69 VIIPLEGAISAVG
-82 GVENMES
+82 GIENMES
-89 TASGRQGSIRVDFK
+89 TVSGRQGNITVDFK

-113 KLQEKIS
+113 KLQEKIN

-125 FPSGVSVNVQQAN
+125 FPTGVTVNVQQAN
-138 INGISNQFMSLQ
+138 LTGISNQFMSLQ

-196 PEAMHALNISNS
+196 PEAMKALKISNS
-208 QISQALSQ
+208 QISQALNQ
-216 YNQERTFLGYISEP
+216 YNQERTFLGFISEP
-230 DRKYYVQLDA
+230 DRKYFVQLDA

-261 NVATVFFD
+261 DVATVFFD

-286 VSLVNGA
+286 VSLVNGS
-293 GENLLNLSKRT
+293 GENLLSLSKRT

-315 AAQDL
+315 APQDL

-338 IVRLALLGGI
+338 IVRLAILGGI

-363 VFFIALSIPVSI
+363 VIFIALSIPVSI
-375 LSAFNIFY
+375 FSAFNVFY
-383 AAGISINTLTLIGMA
+383 AADISINTLTLIGMA

-418 ASMGMPPRLA
+418 ASMGTPPRLA

-466 RNIGFSIISTL
+466 KNIGISIISTL
-477 IFSLLVAVTFIPMAT
+477 AFSLLMALTFIPMAT

-497 RGGGGNSVF
+497 RGGGSSVF
-506 FKKMSIHDRPLQM
+506 FNKMSIHDRPLQM
-519 YSTLLKTCLRKP
+519 YSTLLKTGLRKP

-553 TGQNRQIDSD
+553 TGQNRQVDSD
-563 RINVNITMPT
+563 RINITITMPS
-573 GSTLDDTDEA
+573 GSVLDDTDAA
-583 TAMLEERLDSFPQK
+583 TATLEERLDSLPQK
-597 KDVISRIQEE
+597 KDVISRIQED
-607 QASITVTL
+607 QASITLTL
-615 QEGYNGKDGMTISQL
+615 QEGYNKNGGITISNL

-635 DELTLEDDDIDV
+635 EKLAMDGDIDV

-657 QSASGLSSITRFMS
+657 QSASGLSSLTRFMS
-671 VLGVGDNTERI
+671 MLGVGDNTERI
-682 VVKGSDIETMRI
+682 VVKGSDTETMRV
-694 VSNNLRYYLEQLE
+694 VSNNIRYYLEQME
-707 FIRDIRVDNP
+707 FVRNARADNP
-717 GGRREVQLTFDPVSL
+717 GGRREVQLTFDPVTL

-742 TSALGSLNRS
+742 TSAINSLNRS
-752 TSSGTSFKVGSDEY
+752 TSTGASFKVGTDEY

-771 DDLTEEEEEAGRW
+771 EDLTEEEEEAGRW
-784 EKTMDDLRR
+784 EKTLDDLRR
-793 VIVTDANG
+793 VIVTDGNG
-801 GTHELQQLANIR
+801 GTHELQQLASIR

-830 NVTYAISQS
+830 NVTYQISQS

-850 HEQID
+850 HDQID
-855 DIIANYNLPSGL
+855 AMIADYNLPSGL

-876 STSEFKFLIL
+876 STNEFKFLIL

-898 AFESLATPVVL
+898 SFESLTTPVVL

-959 TLRSRGYGRMRAI
+959 TLRRRGYGRMRAI

-990 IVTLIPMAMGDNE
+990 IVTLIPMAMGDDE

-1069 SVSGV
+1069 SVTGV
-1074 FKVLL
+1074 FRVLL
-1079 SIILLSVA
+1079 YIIALTALV
-1087 IPGVTYFVKSSVRI
+1087 PGVTYFIKSSVRI
-1101 ARKDIVSPDEPIVI
+1101 ARKNIVSPDEPIVI

-1142 RLGLSRTF
+1142 RLGLARTF
-1150 RHPKDFVSLIW
+1150 HHAKDFVSLIW
-1161 QVVVFAYTG
+1161 QVVVFGFTG
-1170 YLAGWYFEKQGWIL
+1170 YLAGWYFEKQFWIL

-1196 IIKAILQY
+1196 IIKAVLEY
-1204 VSFKS
+1204 VSYKY
-1209 ERGAEI
+1209 RQGAGLVT
-1215 SSKLKKILYWALPVC
+1215 KLKIILYWVLPVC
-1230 AMLFLSRRI
+1230 AMLFLNSRI
-1239 ESNGFMVFIAVVWLL
+1239 ESKGFMVFIAIVWIL

-1272 ERLGDET
+1272 ERLQGET
-1279 AGIKR
+1279 AGMRR
-1284 AWFVLVKSI
+1284 AWFVFVKSI

-1374 EAMSAWDFLNYQ
+1374 ESMSAWDFLNYQ

-1391 ITDEKVRKERLEY
+1391 IYDERIRRERLEY

-1514 VWLFDIDAS
+1514 VWMFDIEAS

-1534 NHIQDGDM
+1534 NHIQDGNM

-1548 SPTCPFP
+1548 SPVCPFP
-1555 GAEPAEPNLEDAY
+1555 GAQPAEPNLEDAY

>member
-1 MAGKGRIES
+1 M
-10 RSFIDRR
+10 RSYIDRR
-17 VTICMLLVAM
+17 VTICMLLVAL

-43 PNTELPQ
+43 PNTEMPQ
-50 LYVTCSSQSDLTP
+50 LYVRASSQSDLTP

-69 VVIPLEGAISAVG
+69 VIIPLEGAISAVG
-82 GVENMES
+82 GIENMES
-89 TASGRQGSIRVDFK
+89 TVSGRQGTITVDFK

-113 KLQEKIS
+113 KLQEKIN

-125 FPSGVSVNVQQAN
+125 FPTGVTVNVQQAN
-138 INGISNQFMSLQ
+138 LTGISNQFMSLQ

-196 PEAMHALNISNS
+196 PEAMKALKISNS
-208 QISQALSQ
+208 QISQALNQ
-216 YNQERTFLGYISEP
+216 YNQERTFLGFISEP
-230 DRKYYVQLDA
+230 DRKYFVQLDA

-261 NVATVFFD
+261 DVATVFFD

-286 VSLVNGA
+286 VSLVNGS
-293 GENLLNLSKRT
+293 GENLLSLSKRT

-315 AAQDL
+315 APQDL

-338 IVRLALLGGI
+338 IVRLAILGGI

-363 VFFIALSIPVSI
+363 VIFIALSIPVSI
-375 LSAFNIFY
+375 FSAFNVFY
-383 AAGISINTLTLIGMA
+383 AADISINTLTLIGMA

-418 ASMGMPPRLA
+418 ASMGTPPRLA

-466 RNIGFSIISTL
+466 KNIGISIISTL
-477 IFSLLVAVTFIPMAT
+477 AFSLLMALTFIPMAT

-497 RGGGGNSVF
+497 RGGGSSVF
-506 FKKMSIHDRPLQM
+506 FNKMSIHDRPLQM
-519 YSTLLKTCLRKP
+519 YSTLLKTGLRKP

-553 TGQNRQIDSD
+553 TGQNRQVDSD
-563 RINVNITMPT
+563 RINITITMPS
-573 GSTLDDTDEA
+573 GSVLDDTDAA
-583 TAMLEERLDSFPQK
+583 TATLEERLDSLPQK
-597 KDVISRIQEE
+597 KDVISRIQED
-607 QASITVTL
+607 QASITLTL
-615 QEGYNGKDGMTISQL
+615 QEGYNKKGGITISNL

-635 DELTLEDDDIDV
+635 EKLAMDGDIDV

-657 QSASGLSSITRFMS
+657 QSASGLSSLTRFMS
-671 VLGVGDNTERI
+671 MLGVGDNTERI
-682 VVKGSDIETMRI
+682 VVKGSDTETMRV
-694 VSNNLRYYLEQLE
+694 VSNNIRYYLEQME
-707 FIRDIRVDNP
+707 FVRNARADNP
-717 GGRREVQLTFDPVSL
+717 GGRREVQLTFDPVTL

-742 TSALGSLNRS
+742 TSAINSLNRS
-752 TSSGTSFKVGSDEY
+752 TSTGASFKVGTDEY

-771 DDLTEEEEEAGRW
+771 EDLTEEEEEAGRW
-784 EKTMDDLRR
+784 EKTLDDLRR
-793 VIVTDANG
+793 VIVTDGNG
-801 GTHELQQLANIR
+801 GTHELQQLASIR

-830 NVTYAISQS
+830 NVTYQISQS

-850 HEQID
+850 HDQID
-855 DIIANYNLPSGL
+855 AMIADYNLPSGL

-876 STSEFKFLIL
+876 STNEFKFLIL

-898 AFESLATPVVL
+898 SFESLTTPVVL

-959 TLRSRGYGRMRAI
+959 TLRRRGYGRMRAI

-990 IVTLIPMAMGDNE
+990 IVTLIPMAMGDDE

-1039 NMRAWYKGL
+1039 NIRAWYKGL

-1069 SVSGV
+1069 SVTGV
-1074 FKVLL
+1074 FRVLL
-1079 SIILLSVA
+1079 YIIALTALV
-1087 IPGVTYFVKSSVRI
+1087 PGVTYFIKSSVRI
-1101 ARKDIVSPDEPIVI
+1101 ARKNIVSPDEPIVI

-1126 YSLFLR
+1126 YSLFMR

-1142 RLGLSRTF
+1142 RLGLARTF
-1150 RHPKDFVSLIW
+1150 HHAKDFVSLIW
-1161 QVVVFAYTG
+1161 QVVVFGFTG
-1170 YLAGWYFEKQGWIL
+1170 YLAGWYFEKQFWIL

-1196 IIKAILQY
+1196 IIKAVLEY
-1204 VSFKS
+1204 VSYKY
-1209 ERGAEI
+1209 RQGAGLVT
-1215 SSKLKKILYWALPVC
+1215 KLKKILYWVLPVC
-1230 AMLFLSRRI
+1230 AMLFLNSRI
-1239 ESNGFMVFIAVVWLL
+1239 ESKGFMVFIAIVWIL

-1272 ERLGDET
+1272 ERLQGET
-1279 AGIKR
+1279 AGMRR
-1284 AWFVLVKSI
+1284 AWFVFVKSI

-1374 EAMSAWDFLNYQ
+1374 ESMSAWDFLNYQ

-1391 ITDEKVRKERLEY
+1391 IYDEKIRRERLEY

-1514 VWLFDIDAS
+1514 VWMFDIEAS

-1534 NHIQDGDM
+1534 NHIQDGNM

-1548 SPTCPFP
+1548 SPVCPFP
-1555 GAEPAEPNLEDAY
+1555 GAQPAEPNLEDAY

>member
-1 MAGKGRIES
+1 MKFK
-10 RSFIDRR
+10 SFIDRR
-17 VTICMLLVAM
+17 VTICMLLVAL

-34 YKQLPVELL
+34 YSQLPVELL
-43 PNTELPQ
+43 PNTEMPQ
-50 LYVTCSSQSDLTP
+50 LYVRASSQSDLTP
-63 AYMEQQ
+63 SYMEQQ
-69 VVIPLEGAISAVG
+69 VIIPLEGAISAVG
-82 GVENMES
+82 GIENMES
-89 TASGRQGSIRVDFK
+89 TVSGRQGTITVDFK

-120 SIRSD
+120 SIQSD
-125 FPSGVSVNVQQAN
+125 FPTGVSVSVQQAN
-138 INGISNQFMSLQ
+138 LNGISNQFMSLQ
-150 VRGSGGVDRLRAVV
+150 VRGSGGVDRLRAIV

-196 PEAMHALNISNS
+196 PEAMKALNISNA
-208 QISQALSQ
+208 QISQALNQ

-230 DRKYYVQLDA
+230 DRKYFVQLDA

-261 NVATVFFD
+261 DVATVFFD

-286 VSLVNGA
+286 VSLVNGS

-315 AAQDL
+315 ASQDL

-338 IVRLALLGGI
+338 IVKLGIMGGLLAV
-348 LAILVLWFFLRNISL
+348 LVLWFFLRNLSL
-363 VFFIALSIPVSI
+363 VLFIALSIPVSI
-375 LSAFNIFY
+375 FSAFNVFY
-383 AAGISINTLTLIGMA
+383 AADISINTLTLIGMA

-428 ALQGVKEVRKALIA
+428 ALQGVREVKKALIA

-466 RNIGFSIISTL
+466 KNIGVSIISTL
-477 IFSLLVAVTFIPMAT
+477 AFSLMMALTFIPMAT
-492 AAMME
+492 AAMLE
-497 RGGGGNSVF
+497 RGGGSSVF
-506 FKKMSIHDRPLQM
+506 FSKMSIHDRPLQM
-519 YSTLLKTCLRKP
+519 YSTLLKTGLRKP
-531 GPTVGTA
+531 GPTIGTA
-538 VAVLVIAFIFALSRN
+538 VAILVVAFIFALSRN
-553 TGQNRQIDSD
+553 TGQNRQVDSD
-563 RINVNITMPT
+563 RINISITMPS
-573 GSTLDDTDEA
+573 GSVLDDTDEA
-583 TAMLEERLDSFPQK
+583 TATLEARLDSLPQK
-597 KDVISRIQEE
+597 KDIISRIQED
-607 QASITVTL
+607 QASITLTL
-615 QEGYNGKDGMTISQL
+615 QEGYNKKGGVSISNL

-635 DELTLEDDDIDV
+635 EELTLDGDIDV

-657 QSASGLSSITRFMS
+657 QSASGLSSLTRFMS
-671 VLGVGDNTERI
+671 MLGVGDNTERI
-682 VVKGSDIETMRI
+682 VVKGSDTETMRV
-694 VSNNLRYYLEQLE
+694 VSNNLRYYLEQMD
-707 FIRDIRVDNP
+707 FVINARADNP
-717 GGRREVQLTFDPVSL
+717 GGRREVQLTFDPVAL
-732 ASYNISNQAI
+732 ASYNITNQAI
-742 TSALGSLNRS
+742 TSAIGSLNRS
-752 TSSGTSFKVGSDEY
+752 TSTGASFKVGTDEY

-771 DDLTEEEEEAGRW
+771 EDLTEEEEEAGRW
-784 EKTMDDLRR
+784 EKTLDDLRR

-801 GTHELQQLANIR
+801 GTHELQQLASIR

-855 DIIANYNLPSGL
+855 DMIANYNLPSGL

-898 AFESLATPVVL
+898 SFESLTTPVVL

-952 ILIDYSS
+952 ILIDYST
-959 TLRSRGYGRMRAI
+959 TLRRRGYGRMRAI

-990 IVTLIPMAMGDNE
+990 IVTLIPMAMGDDE

-1048 GRYTHILHAVLFG
+1048 GRYTHILHAILYG
-1061 VGLVVILT
+1061 VGLAVIIT
-1069 SVSGV
+1069 SVSGI
-1074 FKVLL
+1074 FRVLL
-1079 SIILLSVA
+1079 YIIALTVL
-1087 IPGVTYFVKSSVRI
+1087 IPGVTYFIKSSVRI
-1101 ARKDIVSPDEPIVI
+1101 ARKNIVSPDEPIVI

-1150 RHPKDFVSLIW
+1150 HHAKDFVSLLW
-1161 QVVVFAYTG
+1161 QVVVFGYTG
-1170 YLAGWYFEKQGWIL
+1170 YMAGWYFEKEIWIL

-1196 IIKAILQY
+1196 IIKAVLQY
-1204 VSFKS
+1204 VSYKFKH
-1209 ERGAEI
+1209 GAVV
-1215 SSKLKKILYWALPVC
+1215 SSKIRKILYWVLPIC
-1230 AMLFLSRRI
+1230 AMLFLNGRI
-1239 ESNGFMVFIAVVWLL
+1239 ESHGVMIFIAVVWLL
-1254 GLFIR
+1254 GLCIR
-1259 KTSDYLYDNNINV
+1259 RTSDYLYGNNINV
-1272 ERLGDET
+1272 ERLKGET
-1279 AGIKR
+1279 AGLRR
-1284 AWFVLVKSI
+1284 AWFLFVKSI

-1307 GVSFEIHSGMFGL
+1307 GVTFEIHSGMFGL

-1374 EAMSAWDFLNYQ
+1374 EDMSAWDFLDYQ

-1391 ITDEKVRKERLEY
+1391 IHDEKLRRERLEY
-1404 VLTSVHM
+1404 VLTAVHM
-1411 YEQRNSEIGSFSGGM
+1411 YEQRNSAIGSFSGGM

-1514 VWLFDIDAS
+1514 VWLFDIEAS

-1548 SPTCPFP
+1548 SPVCPFP

>member
-1 MAGKGRIES
+1 MKS
-10 RSFIDRR
+10 YIDRR
-17 VTICMLLVAM
+17 VTICMRLVAL

-43 PNTELPQ
+43 PNTEMPQ
-50 LYVTCSSQSDLTP
+50 LYVRASAQSDLTP
-63 AYMEQQ
+63 SYMEQQ
-69 VVIPLEGAISAVG
+69 VIIPLEGAISAVG
-82 GVENMES
+82 GIENMES
-89 TASGRQGSIRVDFK
+89 TVSGRQGTITVDFK

-113 KLQEKIS
+113 KLQEKIN

-125 FPSGVSVNVQQAN
+125 FPTGVSVNVQQAN
-138 INGISNQFMSLQ
+138 LTGISNQFMSLQ
-150 VRGSGGVDRLRAVV
+150 VRGSGGVDRLRAIV

-196 PEAMHALNISNS
+196 PEAMKALNISNA
-208 QISQALSQ
+208 QISQALNQ

-230 DRKYYVQLDA
+230 DRKYFVQLDA

-254 NGPVYLK
+254 NGPVYLRD
-261 NVATVFFD
+261 VATVFFD

-286 VSLVNGA
+286 VSLVNGS
-293 GENLLNLSKRT
+293 GENLLSLSKRT

-315 AAQDL
+315 APQDL

-338 IVRLALLGGI
+338 IVRLAILGGI
-348 LAILVLWFFLRNISL
+348 LAIIVLWFFLRNFSL

-375 LSAFNIFY
+375 FSAFNIFY
-383 AAGISINTLTLIGMA
+383 AADISINTLTLIGMA

-418 ASMGMPPRLA
+418 ASMGTPPRLA

-466 RNIGFSIISTL
+466 KNIGISIISTL
-477 IFSLLVAVTFIPMAT
+477 VFSLLMALTFIPMAT

-497 RGGGGNSVF
+497 RGGGSSVF
-506 FKKMSIHDRPLQM
+506 FSKMSIHDRPMQM
-519 YSTLLKTCLRKP
+519 YSTLLKTALRKP

-538 VAVLVIAFIFALSRN
+538 VAILVIAFIFALSRN
-553 TGQNRQIDSD
+553 TGQNRQVDSD
-563 RINVNITMPT
+563 RINITITMPT

-583 TAMLEERLDSFPQK
+583 TATLESRLDSLPQK
-597 KDVISRIQEE
+597 KDIISRIQEE
-607 QASITVTL
+607 QASITLTL
-615 QEGYNGKDGMTISQL
+615 QDGYNKKGGVTISNL

-635 DELTLEDDDIDV
+635 EELALEGDIDV

-657 QSASGLSSITRFMS
+657 QSASGLSSLTRFMS
-671 VLGVGDNTERI
+671 MLGVGDNTERI
-682 VVKGSDIETMRI
+682 VVKGSDTETMRI
-694 VSNNLRYYLEQLE
+694 VSNNIRYYLEQME
-707 FIRDIRVDNP
+707 FVRNARADNP
-717 GGRREVQLTFDPVSL
+717 GGRREVQLTFDPVAL
-732 ASYNISNQAI
+732 ASYNISNSAI
-742 TSALGSLNRS
+742 TNAINSLNRS
-752 TSSGTSFKVGSDEY
+752 TSTGASFKVGTDEY

-784 EKTMDDLRR
+784 EKTLDDLRR

-801 GTHELQQLANIR
+801 GTHELQQLATIR

-830 NVTYAISQS
+830 NVTYQISQS
-839 EDLPKDVLDGY
+839 EELPKDVLDGY

-855 DIIANYNLPSGL
+855 AMIADYNLPSGL

-876 STSEFKFLIL
+876 STNEFKFLIL

-898 AFESLATPVVL
+898 SFESLTTPVVL

-959 TLRSRGYGRMRAI
+959 TLRRRGYGRMRAI

-990 IVTLIPMAMGDNE
+990 IVTLIPMAMGDDE

-1018 GLTFSAV
+1018 GLTFSAI

-1061 VGLVVILT
+1061 VGLIVILT

-1074 FKVLL
+1074 FRVLL
-1079 SIILLSVA
+1079 YIILLAVLV
-1087 IPGVTYFVKSSVRI
+1087 PGVTYFIKSSVRI
-1101 ARKDIVSPDEPIVI
+1101 ARKNIVSPDEPITI

-1142 RLGLSRTF
+1142 RLGLARTY
-1150 RHPKDFVSLIW
+1150 RHAKDFVSLIW
-1161 QVVVFAYTG
+1161 QVVVFGYTG
-1170 YLAGWYFEKQGWIL
+1170 YLAAWYFEKEIWIL

-1196 IIKAILQY
+1196 IIKAVLQY
-1204 VSFKS
+1204 VSYKS
-1209 ERGAEI
+1209 KSGAAAA
-1215 SSKLKKILYWALPVC
+1215 SKIRKILYWVLPAC
-1230 AMLFLSRRI
+1230 AMLFLNTRI
-1239 ESNGFMVFIAVVWLL
+1239 ESKGVMIFIAVVWIL
-1254 GLFIR
+1254 GLLIR

-1272 ERLGDET
+1272 ERLEGER
-1279 AGIKR
+1279 AGLKR
-1284 AWFVLVKSI
+1284 AWFLFVKSI

-1337 ILRQSYGTVFINGMD
+1337 ILRQSYGTVYINGMD

-1391 ITDEKVRKERLEY
+1391 IHDEKLRNERLEY
-1404 VLTSVHM
+1404 VLTAVHM
-1411 YEQRNSEIGSFSGGM
+1411 YEQRNSPIGSFSGGM

-1499 YFGLPSEMVNLAKDK
+1499 YFGLPTEMVNLAKDK
-1514 VWLFDIDAS
+1514 VWLFDIEAS

-1534 NHIQDGDM
+1534 NHIQDGNM

-1555 GAEPAEPNLEDAY
+1555 GAQPAEPNLEDAY

>member
-1 MAGKGRIES
+1 MK
-10 RSFIDRR
+10 SFIDRR

-50 LYVTCSSQSDLTP
+50 LYITASSRSDLTP

-89 TASGRQGSIRVDFK
+89 TVSGRQGSIRVDFK

-120 SIRSD
+120 SIRGD
-125 FPSGVSVNVQQAN
+125 FPTDVNVNVQQAN
-138 INGISNQFMSLQ
+138 VNGISNQFMSLQ
-150 VRGSGGVDRLRAVV
+150 VRGSGGVDRLRAIV

-196 PEAMHALNISNS
+196 TEAMEALHISNS

-216 YNQERTFLGYISEP
+216 YNQERTFLGFISEP

-254 NGPVYLK
+254 QGPIYLK

-286 VSLVNGA
+286 VSLVNST
-293 GENLLNLSKRT
+293 GENLLDLSKRT
-304 LKRIDEVNREV
+304 LKRIDEVNREI
-315 AAQDL
+315 AAQDM

-338 IVRLALLGGI
+338 IVKLGLMGGL
-348 LAILVLWFFLRNISL
+348 LAILVLWFFLRNLSL

-375 LSAFNIFY
+375 LSAFNVFY
-383 AAGISINTLTLIGMA
+383 AADISINTLTLLGMA
-398 LAIGMLLDSSI
+398 LAVGMLLDSSI

-442 STLTTVTVFLPF
+442 STLTTITVFLPF

-477 IFSLLVAVTFIPMAT
+477 IFSLMVAVTFIPMAT

-497 RGGGGNSVF
+497 RGGGSNSVF
-506 FKKMSIHDRPLQM
+506 FQKMSIHDRPLQM
-519 YSTLLKTCLRKP
+519 YSTVLKTCLRKP
-531 GPTVGTA
+531 GPTIGSA
-538 VAVLVIAFIFALSRN
+538 VAILVIAFIFALSRN
-553 TGQNRQIDSD
+553 TGQNRQVDSD
-563 RINVNITMPT
+563 RISVNITMPT

-583 TAMLEERLDSFPQK
+583 TATLEKRLDSLKYK

-615 QEGYNGKDGMTISQL
+615 QEGYNKKGGPTISQL

-635 DELTLEDDDIDV
+635 DELTLENEIDV
-647 RVTPGYGGGQ
+647 RVTPGYARYNQ
-657 QSASGLSSITRFMS
+657 NASGLNSITRFMS

-682 VVKGSDIETMRI
+682 VVKGSDTETMRV

-707 FIRDIRVDNP
+707 FVRDVRVDNP
-717 GGRREVQLTFDPVSL
+717 GGRREVQLTFDPVAM
-732 ASYNISNQAI
+732 ASYNITNQAI
-742 TSALGSLNRS
+742 TSALNSMNRS
-752 TSSGTSFKVGSDEY
+752 TSTGASFKVGTDEY

-771 DDLTEEEEEAGRW
+771 EDLTEEEEEMRAW
-784 EKTMDDLRR
+784 EKTLDDLRR
-793 VIVTDANG
+793 VTVTDANG
-801 GTHELQQLANIR
+801 GTHELQQIANIR

-850 HEQID
+850 HDQID
-855 DIIANYNLPSGL
+855 DLIANYNLPSGL

-898 AFESLATPVVL
+898 AFESLTTPIVL

-959 TLRSRGYGRMRAI
+959 TLRRRGYNRMRSI
-972 MTSGY
+972 MNSGY

-1048 GRYTHILHAVLFG
+1048 GRYTHIMHAVLFG
-1061 VGLVVILT
+1061 VGLIAIFSSVHGIFRILIYII
-1069 SVSGV
+1069 
-1074 FKVLL
+1074 VL
-1079 SIILLSVA
+1079 A
-1087 IPGVTYFVKSSVRI
+1087 IAVPGVTYFIKSSVRI
-1101 ARKDIVSPDEPIVI
+1101 ARKDIVKPDEPIVI

-1142 RLGLSRTF
+1142 RLGLARTY
-1150 RHPKDFVSLIW
+1150 HHLKDFIGLLW
-1161 QVVVFAYTG
+1161 QVVVFGFTG

-1196 IIKAILQY
+1196 IIKAVLEY
-1204 VSFKS
+1204 VAYKNKKG
-1209 ERGAEI
+1209 ERKVLI
-1215 SSKLKKILYWALPVC
+1215 TRKVLYWALPVC
-1230 AMLFLSRRI
+1230 AMIFLSTRI
-1239 ESNGFMVFIAVVWLL
+1239 ESTGFMVFIAVVWLL
-1254 GLFIR
+1254 GLIIR
-1259 KTSDYLYDNNINV
+1259 KTSDYLYENNINV
-1272 ERLGDET
+1272 ERLEGET
-1279 AGIKR
+1279 ASLRR
-1284 AWFVLVKSI
+1284 AWFLFVKSI
-1293 PIIGKRKKPFKALR
+1293 PIIGKRKKPFRALR

-1374 EAMSAWDFLNYQ
+1374 ESMSAWDFLDYQ

-1391 ITDEKVRKERLEY
+1391 IHDEKVRKERLEY
-1404 VLTSVHM
+1404 VLTAVHM

-1493 EKGSLK
+1493 EKGNLK

-1514 VWLFDIDAS
+1514 VWLFDIEAS

-1534 NHIQDGDM
+1534 NHMQDGNM

-1548 SPTCPFP
+1548 SPTCPWP
-1555 GAEPAEPNLEDAY
+1555 GAEQAEPNLEDAY

>member
-1 MAGKGRIES
+1 MKFN
-10 RSFIDRR
+10 SFIDRR

-43 PNTELPQ
+43 PNTEMPQ
-50 LYVTCSSQSDLTP
+50 LYVRASAQSDITP
-63 AYMEQQ
+63 SYMEQQ
-69 VVIPLEGAISAVG
+69 VIIPLEGAISAVG
-82 GVENMES
+82 GIENMES
-89 TASGRQGSIRVDFK
+89 TVQGRQGTITVDFK

-113 KLQEKIS
+113 KLQEKIN

-125 FPSGVSVNVQQAN
+125 FPTGVTVNVQQAN
-138 INGISNQFMSLQ
+138 LTGISNQFMSLQ
-150 VRGSGGVDRLRAVV
+150 VRGSGGVDRLRAIV

-196 PEAMHALNISNS
+196 PEAMKALNISNA
-208 QISQALSQ
+208 QISQALNQ

-230 DRKYYVQLDA
+230 DKKYFVQLDA

-254 NGPVYLK
+254 NGPVYLRD
-261 NVATVFFD
+261 VATVFFD

-286 VSLVNGA
+286 VSLVNGS

-315 AAQDL
+315 APQDL

-338 IVRLALLGGI
+338 IVKLALLGGL
-348 LAILVLWFFLRNISL
+348 LAIVVLWFFLRNFSL
-363 VFFIALSIPVSI
+363 VFFIALSVPVSI
-375 LSAFNIFY
+375 LSAFNVFY
-383 AAGISINTLTLIGMA
+383 AADISINTLTLIGMA

-418 ASMGMPPRLA
+418 ASMGTPPRLA
-428 ALQGVKEVRKALIA
+428 ALQGVKEVRKALIS
-442 STLTTVTVFLPF
+442 STLTTITVFLPF

-466 RNIGFSIISTL
+466 KNIGVSIISTL
-477 IFSLLVAVTFIPMAT
+477 VFSLFVAVTFIPMAT

-497 RGGGGNSVF
+497 RGGGSSVF
-506 FKKMSIHDRPLQM
+506 FNKMSIHDRPLQM

-531 GPTVGTA
+531 GPTIGSA
-538 VAVLVIAFIFALSRN
+538 VAILVVAFIFALSRN
-553 TGQNRQIDSD
+553 TGQNRQVDSD
-563 RINVNITMPT
+563 RINVNITMPS
-573 GSTLDDTDEA
+573 GSVLDDTDEA
-583 TAMLEERLDSFPQK
+583 TAMLEARLDSFPQK
-597 KDVISRIQEE
+597 KDVISRIQED

-615 QEGYNGKDGMTISQL
+615 QDGYNKKSGITISNL

-635 DELTLEDDDIDV
+635 EELTLEGDIDV
-647 RVTPGYGGGQ
+647 RVTAGYGGGQ
-657 QSASGLSSITRFMS
+657 QSASGLSSLTRFMS
-671 VLGVGDNTERI
+671 MLGVGDNTERI

-694 VSNNLRYYLEQLE
+694 VAFNLRYYLEQMD
-707 FIRDIRVDNP
+707 FIINARADNP
-717 GGRREVQLTFDPVSL
+717 GGRREVQLTFDPVTL
-732 ASYNISNQAI
+732 ASYNISNSAI
-742 TSALGSLNRS
+742 TSAINSLNRS
-752 TSSGTSFKVGSDEY
+752 TSTGASFKVGTDEY

-771 DDLTEEEEEAGRW
+771 DDISEEEEEAGRW
-784 EKTMDDLRR
+784 EKTLDDLRR
-793 VIVTDANG
+793 VTVTDGNG
-801 GTHELQQLANIR
+801 GIHELQQLATIR

-850 HEQID
+850 HDQID
-855 DIIANYNLPSGL
+855 DMIANYNLPSGL

-898 AFESLATPVVL
+898 AFESLTTPIVL
-909 LFSIPLAAIGSLLAL
+909 MFSIPLAAIGSLLAL

-972 MTSGY
+972 MTSGF

-1025 LTLLLIPTLYISFE
+1025 LTLLLIPTLYTSFD
-1039 NMRAWYKGL
+1039 NMMAWYKGL
-1048 GRYTHILHAVLFG
+1048 GRYTHMTHAILFG
-1061 VGLVVILT
+1061 VGLTLILSST
-1069 SVSGV
+1069 SGI
-1074 FKVLL
+1074 FR
-1079 SIILLSVA
+1079 ILLYIIVLAVA
-1087 IPGVTYFVKSSVRI
+1087 IPGVTYFIKSSVRI
-1101 ARKDIVSPDEPIVI
+1101 ARKDIVKSDEPITI

-1126 YSLFLR
+1126 YSLFVR

-1142 RLGLSRTF
+1142 RLGLARTF
-1150 RHPKDFVSLIW
+1150 HHAKDFVGILW
-1161 QVVVFAYTG
+1161 QVVVFGYTG

-1184 LMTIITLAGINN
+1184 LMTIITLAGIQN
-1196 IIKAILQY
+1196 IIKAILEY
-1204 VSFKS
+1204 VAYKLG
-1209 ERGAEI
+1209 ERAGVVTKI
-1215 SSKLKKILYWALPVC
+1215 RKILYWVLPVC
-1230 AMLFLSRRI
+1230 AMLFLSSRI
-1239 ESNGFMVFIAVVWLL
+1239 ESKGFMIFIAIVWIL
-1254 GLFIR
+1254 GLCISR
-1259 KTSDYLYDNNINV
+1259 TADYLYENNINV
-1272 ERLGDET
+1272 ERLQGET
-1279 AGIKR
+1279 AGLRR
-1284 AWFVLVKSI
+1284 AWFVFVKSI

-1374 EAMSAWDFLNYQ
+1374 EAMSAWDFLDYQ

-1391 ITDEKVRKERLEY
+1391 IHDEKVRKERLEY
-1404 VLTSVHM
+1404 VLTAVHM
-1411 YEQRNSEIGSFSGGM
+1411 YEQRNSAIGSFSGGM

-1514 VWLFDIDAS
+1514 VWLFDIEAS

-1534 NHIQDGDM
+1534 NHIQDGNM
-1542 IKVRYI
+1542 IRVRYI

>member
-1 MAGKGRIES
+1 MK
-10 RSFIDRR
+10 SFIDRR
-17 VTICMLLVAM
+17 VTICMLLVAL

-50 LYVTCSSQSDLTP
+50 LYITANSRSDLSP
-63 AYMEQQ
+63 SYMEQQ

-89 TASGRQGSIRVDFK
+89 TVSGRQGSIRVDFK

-120 SIRSD
+120 SIRGD
-125 FPSGVSVNVQQAN
+125 FPTDVTVNVQQAN
-138 INGISNQFMSLQ
+138 VNGISNQFMSLQ
-150 VRGSGGVDRLRAVV
+150 VRGSGGVDRLRAIV

-196 PEAMHALNISNS
+196 TEAMEALHISNS

-216 YNQERTFLGYISEP
+216 YNQERTFLGFISEP

-254 NGPVYLK
+254 PGPIYLK
-261 NVATVFFD
+261 NVANVFFD

-286 VSLVNGA
+286 VSLVNST
-293 GENLLNLSKRT
+293 GENLLSLSKRA

-315 AAQDL
+315 AAQDM

-338 IVRLALLGGI
+338 IVKLGLIGGL
-348 LAILVLWFFLRNISL
+348 LAILVLWFFLRNFSL

-375 LSAFNIFY
+375 FSAFNIFY
-383 AAGISINTLTLIGMA
+383 AANISINTLTLLGMA

-442 STLTTVTVFLPF
+442 STLTTITVFLPF

-477 IFSLLVAVTFIPMAT
+477 IFSLIVAVTFIPMAT

-497 RGGGGNSVF
+497 RGGGNNSVF
-506 FKKMSIHDRPLQM
+506 FQKMSIHDRPLQM
-519 YSTLLKTCLRKP
+519 YSTVLKTCLRKP
-531 GPTVGTA
+531 GPTIGSA
-538 VAVLVIAFIFALSRN
+538 VAILVIAFIFALSRN
-553 TGQNRQIDSD
+553 TGQNRQVDSD

-583 TAMLEERLDSFPQK
+583 TATLEGRLDSLKYK

-615 QEGYNGKDGMTISQL
+615 QEGYNKKGGPTISQL

-635 DELTLEDDDIDV
+635 DELTLENEIDV
-647 RVTPGYGGGQ
+647 RVTPGYARYNQ
-657 QSASGLSSITRFMS
+657 NASGLSSVTRFMS

-682 VVKGSDIETMRI
+682 VVKGSDTETMRI

-707 FIRDIRVDNP
+707 FVRDVRVDNP
-717 GGRREVQLTFDPVSL
+717 GGRREVQLTFDPVAM
-732 ASYNISNQAI
+732 ASYNITNQAV
-742 TSALGSLNRS
+742 TQALNSMNRS
-752 TSSGTSFKVGSDEY
+752 TSTGASFKVGTDEY

-771 DDLTEEEEEAGRW
+771 EDLTEEEEEMRAW
-784 EKTMDDLRR
+784 EKTLDDLRR

-801 GTHELQQLANIR
+801 GTHELQQLATIR

-855 DIIANYNLPSGL
+855 DLIANYNLPSGL

-898 AFESLATPVVL
+898 AFESLTTPIVL

-959 TLRSRGYGRMRAI
+959 TLRRRGYNRMRSI

-1048 GRYTHILHAVLFG
+1048 GRYTHIMHAVLYG
-1061 VGLVVILT
+1061 VGLIAIFT
-1069 SVSGV
+1069 SVHGI
-1074 FKVLL
+1074 FK
-1079 SIILLSVA
+1079 ILLYIIVLA
-1087 IPGVTYFVKSSVRI
+1087 IAVPGVTYFIKSSVRI
-1101 ARKDIVSPDEPIVI
+1101 ARKDIVKPDEPIVI

-1142 RLGLSRTF
+1142 RLGLARTF
-1150 RHPKDFVSLIW
+1150 HHAKDFISLLW
-1161 QVVVFAYTG
+1161 QLVVFGYTG

-1184 LMTIITLAGINN
+1184 LMTIITLAGVTHIIN
-1196 IIKAILQY
+1196 AVLEFVAY
-1204 VSFKS
+1204 KS
-1209 ERGAEI
+1209 ERGA
-1215 SSKLKKILYWALPVC
+1215 KVVAVLKKILYWVLPIC
-1230 AMLFLSRRI
+1230 AMAFLSTRI
-1239 ESNGFMVFIAVVWLL
+1239 ESKGFMVFIAVVWIL

-1272 ERLGDET
+1272 ERLEGET
-1279 AGIKR
+1279 ASMRR
-1284 AWFVLVKSI
+1284 AWFLFVKSI
-1293 PIIGKRKKPFKALR
+1293 PIIGKRKKPFRALR

-1374 EAMSAWDFLNYQ
+1374 ESMSAWDFLNYQ

-1391 ITDEKVRKERLEY
+1391 ITDEKVRNERLDY
-1404 VLTSVHM
+1404 VLKSVHM
-1411 YEQRNSEIGSFSGGM
+1411 YEQRNAEIGSFSGGM

-1493 EKGSLK
+1493 ERGSLK
-1499 YFGLPSEMVNLAKDK
+1499 YFGEPNDMVNLAKDK
-1514 VWLFDIDAS
+1514 VWLFDIEAS

-1534 NHIQDGDM
+1534 NHIQDGDK

-1548 SPTCPFP
+1548 SPTCPWP
-1555 GAEPAEPNLEDAY
+1555 DAQPAEPNLEDAY

>member
-1 MAGKGRIES
+1 MKFK
-10 RSFIDRR
+10 SFIDRR
-17 VTICMLLVAM
+17 VTICMLLVAL

-43 PNTELPQ
+43 PNTEMPQ
-50 LYVTCSSQSDLTP
+50 LYVTVSSQSDLTP
-63 AYMEQQ
+63 SYMEQQ
-69 VVIPLEGAISAVG
+69 VVVPLEGAISAVG

-89 TASGRQGSIRVDFK
+89 TVSGRQGSITVDFK

-125 FPSGVSVNVQQAN
+125 FPTGVSVNVQQAN
-138 INGISNQFMSLQ
+138 LNVISNQFMSLQ
-150 VRGSGGVDRLRAVV
+150 VRGSGGVDRLRAIV

-196 PEAMHALNISNS
+196 PEAMKALNISNA
-208 QISQALSQ
+208 QISQALNQ

-230 DRKYYVQLDA
+230 DRKYFVQLDA

-261 NVATVFFD
+261 DVANVFFD

-315 AAQDL
+315 AGQDL

-338 IVRLALLGGI
+338 IVRLALLGGL
-348 LAILVLWFFLRNISL
+348 LAILVLWFFLRNLRL
-363 VFFIALSIPVSI
+363 VFFIALSIPVSV

-383 AAGISINTLTLIGMA
+383 AADISINTLTLIGMA

-418 ASMGMPPRLA
+418 ASMGTPPRLA
-428 ALQGVKEVRKALIA
+428 ALQGVKEVRKALIS
-442 STLTTVTVFLPF
+442 STLTTITVFLPF
-454 VFSDEPMIKLLG
+454 VFSDDPMIKLLG
-466 RNIGFSIISTL
+466 KNIGVSIISTL
-477 IFSLLVAVTFIPMAT
+477 AFSLMVAVTFIPMAT

-497 RGGGGNSVF
+497 RGGGSSVF

-519 YSTLLKTCLRKP
+519 YSTFLKTCLRKP
-531 GPTVGTA
+531 GPTIGTA
-538 VAVLVIAFIFALSRN
+538 VTVLVIAFIFALSRN
-553 TGQNRQIDSD
+553 TGQNRRVDSD
-563 RINVNITMPT
+563 RINISITMPS
-573 GSTLDDTDEA
+573 GSVIDDTDEA
-583 TAMLEERLDSFPQK
+583 TATLESRLDSLPQK
-597 KDVISRIQEE
+597 QDVISRIQED
-607 QASITVTL
+607 QASITLTL
-615 QEGYNGKDGMTISQL
+615 KEGYNKKGGVTISQL
-630 VEQLS
+630 IEQLS
-635 DELTLEDDDIDV
+635 EELTLDGDIDV
-647 RVTPGYGGGQ
+647 RVTSGYGGGQ
-657 QSASGLSSITRFMS
+657 QSASGLSSLTRFMS

-682 VVKGSDIETMRI
+682 VVKGSDTETMRV

-707 FIRDIRVDNP
+707 FVRDVRVDNP

-732 ASYNISNQAI
+732 ASYNITNSAI
-742 TSALGSLNRS
+742 TQALGSLNRS
-752 TSSGTSFKVGSDEY
+752 TSTGASFKVGTDEY

-771 DDLTEEEEEAGRW
+771 EDLTEEEEEAGRW
-784 EKTMDDLRR
+784 EKTLDDLRR
-793 VIVTDANG
+793 VVVTDANG
-801 GTHELQQLANIR
+801 GVHELQQLANIR

-830 NVTYAISQS
+830 NVTYSISQS

-850 HEQID
+850 HDQID
-855 DIIANYNLPSGL
+855 DLIANYNLPSGL

-876 STSEFKFLIL
+876 STDEFKFLIL

-898 AFESLATPVVL
+898 AFESLTTPIVL

-952 ILIDYSS
+952 ILIDYST

-977 SRLRPICITTITT
+977 SRLRPIFITTITT
-990 IVTLIPMAMGDNE
+990 IVTLIPMAMGDDE

-1018 GLTFSAV
+1018 GLTFSAL
-1025 LTLLLIPTLYISFE
+1025 LTLLLIPTLYTSFD
-1039 NMRAWYKGL
+1039 NMMAWYKGL
-1048 GRYTHILHAVLFG
+1048 GRYTHVSHAVIFI
-1061 VGLVVILT
+1061 VGLIIIFTSTRGIFRIL
-1069 SVSGV
+1069 
-1074 FKVLL
+1074 LY
-1079 SIILLSVA
+1079 IILLAVL
-1087 IPGVTYFVKSSVRI
+1087 IPGVTYFVKNSVRI
-1101 ARKDIVSPDEPIVI
+1101 ARKDIVKPDEPIVI

-1132 QWRSGLNIRR
+1132 QWRSGINIRR
-1142 RLGLSRTF
+1142 RLGLARSF
-1150 RHPKDFVSLIW
+1150 HHAKDFVSLLW
-1161 QVVVFAYTG
+1161 QVVVFGFTG
-1170 YLAGWYFEKQGWIL
+1170 YLAGGYFEKEGWIL

-1196 IIKAILQY
+1196 IIKAVLEY
-1204 VSFKS
+1204 VAYKFKQ
-1209 ERGAEI
+1209 GAGLVARI
-1215 SSKLKKILYWALPVC
+1215 KKILYWALPVC
-1230 AMLFLSRRI
+1230 AMLFLNTRI
-1239 ESNGFMVFIAVVWLL
+1239 ESKGFMVFIAVVWLL

-1259 KTSDYLYDNNINV
+1259 KTSDYLYENNINV
-1272 ERLGDET
+1272 ERLSGEK
-1279 AGIKR
+1279 GGLKR
-1284 AWFVLVKSI
+1284 TWFLLVKSI

-1307 GVSFEIHSGMFGL
+1307 GVTFEIHSGMFGL

-1374 EAMSAWDFLNYQ
+1374 ESMSAWDFLDYQ

-1391 ITDEKVRKERLEY
+1391 IHDEKVRRDRLEY
-1404 VLTSVHM
+1404 VLTAVHM

-1514 VWLFDIDAS
+1514 VWLFDIEAS

-1534 NHIQDGDM
+1534 NHIQDGNL

-1548 SPTCPFP
+1548 SPECPWP
-1555 GAEPAEPNLEDAY
+1555 GAQLAEPNLEDAY

>member
-1 MAGKGRIES
+1 MK
-10 RSFIDRR
+10 SFIDRR
-17 VTICMLLVAM
+17 VTICMLLVAL

-50 LYVTCSSQSDLTP
+50 LYITANSRSDLSP
-63 AYMEQQ
+63 SYMEQQ

-89 TASGRQGSIRVDFK
+89 TVSGRQGSIRVDFK

-120 SIRSD
+120 SIRGD
-125 FPSGVSVNVQQAN
+125 FPTDVTVNVQQAN
-138 INGISNQFMSLQ
+138 VNGISNQFMSLQ
-150 VRGSGGVDRLRAVV
+150 VRGSGGVDRLRAIV

-196 PEAMHALNISNS
+196 TEAMEALHISNS

-216 YNQERTFLGYISEP
+216 YNQERTFLGFISEP

-254 NGPVYLK
+254 PGPIYLK
-261 NVATVFFD
+261 NVANVFFD

-286 VSLVNGA
+286 VSLVNST
-293 GENLLNLSKRT
+293 GENLLSLSKRA

-315 AAQDL
+315 AAQDM

-338 IVRLALLGGI
+338 IVKLGLIGGL
-348 LAILVLWFFLRNISL
+348 LAILVLWFFLRNFSL

-375 LSAFNIFY
+375 FSAFNIFY
-383 AAGISINTLTLIGMA
+383 AANISINTLTLLGMA

-442 STLTTVTVFLPF
+442 STLTTITVFLPF

-477 IFSLLVAVTFIPMAT
+477 IFSLIVAVTFIPMAT

-497 RGGGGNSVF
+497 RGGGNNSVF
-506 FKKMSIHDRPLQM
+506 FQKMSIHDRPLQM
-519 YSTLLKTCLRKP
+519 YSTVLKTCLRKP
-531 GPTVGTA
+531 GPTIGSA
-538 VAVLVIAFIFALSRN
+538 VAILVIAFIFALSRN
-553 TGQNRQIDSD
+553 TGQNRQVDSD

-583 TAMLEERLDSFPQK
+583 TATLEGRLDSLKYK

-615 QEGYNGKDGMTISQL
+615 QEGYNKKGGPTISQL

-635 DELTLEDDDIDV
+635 DELTLENEIDV
-647 RVTPGYGGGQ
+647 RVTPGYARYNQ
-657 QSASGLSSITRFMS
+657 NASGLSSVTRFMS

-682 VVKGSDIETMRI
+682 VVKGSDTETMRI

-707 FIRDIRVDNP
+707 FVRDVRVDNP
-717 GGRREVQLTFDPVSL
+717 GGRREVQLTFDPVAM
-732 ASYNISNQAI
+732 ASYNITNQAV
-742 TSALGSLNRS
+742 TQALNSMNRS
-752 TSSGTSFKVGSDEY
+752 TSTGASFKVGTDEY

-771 DDLTEEEEEAGRW
+771 EDLTEEEEEMRAW
-784 EKTMDDLRR
+784 EKTLDDLRR

-801 GTHELQQLANIR
+801 GTHELQQLATIR

-855 DIIANYNLPSGL
+855 DLIANYNLPSGL

-898 AFESLATPVVL
+898 AFESLTTPIVL

-959 TLRSRGYGRMRAI
+959 TLRRRGYNRMRSI

-1048 GRYTHILHAVLFG
+1048 GRYTHIMHAVLYG
-1061 VGLVVILT
+1061 VGLIAIFT
-1069 SVSGV
+1069 SVHGI
-1074 FKVLL
+1074 FK
-1079 SIILLSVA
+1079 ILLYIIVLA
-1087 IPGVTYFVKSSVRI
+1087 IAVPGVTYFIKSSVRI
-1101 ARKDIVSPDEPIVI
+1101 ARKDIVKPDEPIVI

-1142 RLGLSRTF
+1142 RLGLARTF
-1150 RHPKDFVSLIW
+1150 HHAKDFISLLW
-1161 QVVVFAYTG
+1161 QLVVFGYTG

-1184 LMTIITLAGINN
+1184 LMTIITLAGVTHIIN
-1196 IIKAILQY
+1196 AVLEFVAY
-1204 VSFKS
+1204 KS
-1209 ERGAEI
+1209 ERGA
-1215 SSKLKKILYWALPVC
+1215 KVVAVLKKILYWLLPIC
-1230 AMLFLSRRI
+1230 AMAFLSTRI
-1239 ESNGFMVFIAVVWLL
+1239 ESKGFMVFIAVVWIL

-1272 ERLGDET
+1272 ERLEGET
-1279 AGIKR
+1279 ASMRR
-1284 AWFVLVKSI
+1284 AWFLFVKSI
-1293 PIIGKRKKPFKALR
+1293 PIIGKRKKPFRALR

-1374 EAMSAWDFLNYQ
+1374 ESMSAWDFLNYQ

-1391 ITDEKVRKERLEY
+1391 ITDEKVRNERLDY
-1404 VLTSVHM
+1404 VLKSVHM
-1411 YEQRNSEIGSFSGGM
+1411 YEQRNAEIGSFSGGM

-1493 EKGSLK
+1493 ERGSLK
-1499 YFGLPSEMVNLAKDK
+1499 YFGEPNDMVNLAKDK
-1514 VWLFDIDAS
+1514 VWLFDIEAS

-1534 NHIQDGDM
+1534 NHIQDGDK

-1548 SPTCPFP
+1548 SPTCPWP
-1555 GAEPAEPNLEDAY
+1555 DAQPAEPNLEDAY

>member
-1 MAGKGRIES
+1 MK
-10 RSFIDRR
+10 SFIDRR

-50 LYVTCSSQSDLTP
+50 LYITANSRSDLTP

-89 TASGRQGSIRVDFK
+89 TVSGRQGSIRVDFK

-120 SIRSD
+120 SIRGD
-125 FPSGVSVNVQQAN
+125 FPTDVNVNVQQAN
-138 INGISNQFMSLQ
+138 VNGISNQFMSLQ
-150 VRGSGGVDRLRAVV
+150 VRGSGGVDRLRAIV

-196 PEAMHALNISNS
+196 TEAMEALHISNS

-216 YNQERTFLGYISEP
+216 YNQERTFLGFISEP

-254 NGPVYLK
+254 QGPIYLK

-286 VSLVNGA
+286 VSLVNST
-293 GENLLNLSKRT
+293 GENLLDLSKRT
-304 LKRIDEVNREV
+304 LKRIDEVNREI
-315 AAQDL
+315 AAQDM

-338 IVRLALLGGI
+338 IVKLGLMGGL
-348 LAILVLWFFLRNISL
+348 LAILVLWFFLRNLSL

-383 AAGISINTLTLIGMA
+383 AADISINTLTLLGMA
-398 LAIGMLLDSSI
+398 LAVGMLLDSSI

-442 STLTTVTVFLPF
+442 STLTTITVFLPF

-477 IFSLLVAVTFIPMAT
+477 IFSLMVAVTFIPMAT

-497 RGGGGNSVF
+497 RGGGSNSVF
-506 FKKMSIHDRPLQM
+506 FQKMSIHDRPLQM
-519 YSTLLKTCLRKP
+519 YSTVLKTCLRKP
-531 GPTVGTA
+531 GPTIGSA
-538 VAVLVIAFIFALSRN
+538 VAILVIAFIFALSRN
-553 TGQNRQIDSD
+553 TGQNRQVDSD
-563 RINVNITMPT
+563 RISVNITMPT

-583 TAMLEERLDSFPQK
+583 TATLEKRLDSLKYK

-615 QEGYNGKDGMTISQL
+615 QEGYNKKGGPTISQL

-635 DELTLEDDDIDV
+635 DELTLENEIDV
-647 RVTPGYGGGQ
+647 RVTPGYARYNQ
-657 QSASGLSSITRFMS
+657 NASGLNSITRFMS

-682 VVKGSDIETMRI
+682 VVKGSDTETMRV

-707 FIRDIRVDNP
+707 FVRDVRVDNP
-717 GGRREVQLTFDPVSL
+717 GGRREVQLTFDPVAM
-732 ASYNISNQAI
+732 ASYNITNQAI
-742 TSALGSLNRS
+742 TSALNSMNRS
-752 TSSGTSFKVGSDEY
+752 TSTGASFKVGTDEY

-771 DDLTEEEEEAGRW
+771 EDLTEEEEEMRAW
-784 EKTMDDLRR
+784 EKTLDDLRR
-793 VIVTDANG
+793 VTVTDANG
-801 GTHELQQLANIR
+801 GTHELQQIANIR

-850 HEQID
+850 HDQID
-855 DIIANYNLPSGL
+855 DLIANYNLPSGL

-898 AFESLATPVVL
+898 AFESLTTPIVL

-959 TLRSRGYGRMRAI
+959 TLRRRGYNRMRSI
-972 MTSGY
+972 MNSGY

-1048 GRYTHILHAVLFG
+1048 GRYTHIMHAVLFG
-1061 VGLVVILT
+1061 VGLIAIFSSVHGIFRILIYII
-1069 SVSGV
+1069 
-1074 FKVLL
+1074 VL
-1079 SIILLSVA
+1079 A
-1087 IPGVTYFVKSSVRI
+1087 IAVPGVTYFIKSSVRI
-1101 ARKDIVSPDEPIVI
+1101 ARKDIVKPDEPIVI

-1142 RLGLSRTF
+1142 RLGLARTY
-1150 RHPKDFVSLIW
+1150 HHLKDFIGLLW
-1161 QVVVFAYTG
+1161 QVVVFGFTG

-1196 IIKAILQY
+1196 IIKAVLEY
-1204 VSFKS
+1204 VAYKNKKG
-1209 ERGAEI
+1209 ERKVLI
-1215 SSKLKKILYWALPVC
+1215 TRKVLYWALPVC
-1230 AMLFLSRRI
+1230 AMIFLSTRI
-1239 ESNGFMVFIAVVWLL
+1239 ESTGFMVFIAVVWLL
-1254 GLFIR
+1254 GLIIR
-1259 KTSDYLYDNNINV
+1259 KTSDYLYENNINV
-1272 ERLGDET
+1272 ERLEGET
-1279 AGIKR
+1279 ASLRR
-1284 AWFVLVKSI
+1284 AWFLFVKSI
-1293 PIIGKRKKPFKALR
+1293 PIIGKRKKPFRALR

-1374 EAMSAWDFLNYQ
+1374 ESMSAWDFLDYQ

-1391 ITDEKVRKERLEY
+1391 IHDEKVRKERLEY
-1404 VLTSVHM
+1404 VLTAVHM

-1493 EKGSLK
+1493 EKGNLK

-1514 VWLFDIDAS
+1514 VWLFDIEAS

-1534 NHIQDGDM
+1534 NHMQDGNM

-1548 SPTCPFP
+1548 SPTCPWP
-1555 GAEPAEPNLEDAY
+1555 GAEQAEPNLEDAY

>member
-1 MAGKGRIES
+1 MKS
-10 RSFIDRR
+10 YIDRR
-17 VTICMLLVAM
+17 VTICMLLVAL

-43 PNTELPQ
+43 PNTEMPQ
-50 LYVTCSSQSDLTP
+50 LYVRASAQSDLTP
-63 AYMEQQ
+63 SYMEQQ
-69 VVIPLEGAISAVG
+69 VIIPLEGAISAVG
-82 GVENMES
+82 GIENMES
-89 TASGRQGSIRVDFK
+89 TVSGRQGTITVDFK

-113 KLQEKIS
+113 KLQEKIN

-125 FPSGVSVNVQQAN
+125 FPTGVSVNVQQAN
-138 INGISNQFMSLQ
+138 LTGISNQFMSLQ
-150 VRGSGGVDRLRAVV
+150 VRGSGGVDRLRAIV

-196 PEAMHALNISNS
+196 PEAMKALNISNA
-208 QISQALSQ
+208 QISQALNQ

-230 DRKYYVQLDA
+230 DRKYFVQLDA

-254 NGPVYLK
+254 NGPVYLRD
-261 NVATVFFD
+261 VATVFFD

-286 VSLVNGA
+286 VSLVNGS
-293 GENLLNLSKRT
+293 GENLLSLSKRT

-315 AAQDL
+315 APQDL

-338 IVRLALLGGI
+338 IVRLAILGGI
-348 LAILVLWFFLRNISL
+348 LAIIVLWFFLRNFSL

-375 LSAFNIFY
+375 FSAFNIFY
-383 AAGISINTLTLIGMA
+383 AADISINTLTLIGMA

-418 ASMGMPPRLA
+418 ASMGTPPRLA

-466 RNIGFSIISTL
+466 KNIGISIISTL
-477 IFSLLVAVTFIPMAT
+477 VFSLLMALTFIPMAT

-497 RGGGGNSVF
+497 RGGGSSVF
-506 FKKMSIHDRPLQM
+506 FSKMSIHDRPMQM
-519 YSTLLKTCLRKP
+519 YSTLLKTALRKP

-538 VAVLVIAFIFALSRN
+538 VAILVIAFIFALSRN
-553 TGQNRQIDSD
+553 TGQNRQVDSD
-563 RINVNITMPT
+563 RINITITMPS

-583 TAMLEERLDSFPQK
+583 TATLESRLDSLPQK
-597 KDVISRIQEE
+597 KDIISRIQEE
-607 QASITVTL
+607 QASITLTL
-615 QEGYNGKDGMTISQL
+615 QDGYNKKGGVTISNL

-635 DELTLEDDDIDV
+635 EELALEGDIDV

-657 QSASGLSSITRFMS
+657 QSASGLSSLTRFMS
-671 VLGVGDNTERI
+671 MLGVGDNTERI
-682 VVKGSDIETMRI
+682 VVKGSDTETMRI
-694 VSNNLRYYLEQLE
+694 VSNNIRYYLEQME
-707 FIRDIRVDNP
+707 FVRNARADNP
-717 GGRREVQLTFDPVSL
+717 GGRREVQLTFDPVAL
-732 ASYNISNQAI
+732 ASYNISNSAI
-742 TSALGSLNRS
+742 TNAINSLNRS
-752 TSSGTSFKVGSDEY
+752 TSTGASFKVGTDEY

-784 EKTMDDLRR
+784 EKTLDDLRR

-801 GTHELQQLANIR
+801 GTHELQQLATIR

-830 NVTYAISQS
+830 NVTYQISQS
-839 EDLPKDVLDGY
+839 EELPKDVLDGY

-855 DIIANYNLPSGL
+855 AMIADYNLPSGL

-898 AFESLATPVVL
+898 SFESLTTPVVL

-959 TLRSRGYGRMRAI
+959 TLRRRGYGRMRAI

-990 IVTLIPMAMGDNE
+990 IVTLIPMAMGDDE

-1018 GLTFSAV
+1018 GLTFSAI

-1061 VGLVVILT
+1061 VGLIVILT
-1069 SVSGV
+1069 SVRGV
-1074 FKVLL
+1074 FRVLL
-1079 SIILLSVA
+1079 YIILLAVLV
-1087 IPGVTYFVKSSVRI
+1087 PGVTYFIKSSVRI
-1101 ARKDIVSPDEPIVI
+1101 ARKNIVSPDEPITI

-1142 RLGLSRTF
+1142 RLGLARTY
-1150 RHPKDFVSLIW
+1150 RHAKDFVSLIW
-1161 QVVVFAYTG
+1161 QVVVFGYTG
-1170 YLAGWYFEKQGWIL
+1170 YLAAWYFEKEIWIL

-1196 IIKAILQY
+1196 IIKAVLQY
-1204 VSFKS
+1204 VSYKS
-1209 ERGAEI
+1209 KSGAAAA
-1215 SSKLKKILYWALPVC
+1215 SKIRKILYWVLPAC
-1230 AMLFLSRRI
+1230 AMLFLNTRI
-1239 ESNGFMVFIAVVWLL
+1239 ESKGVMVFIAVVWIL

-1259 KTSDYLYDNNINV
+1259 KTSDYLYENNINV
-1272 ERLGDET
+1272 ERLQGET
-1279 AGIKR
+1279 AGLKR
-1284 AWFVLVKSI
+1284 AWFLFVKSI

-1337 ILRQSYGTVFINGMD
+1337 ILRQSYGTVYINGMD

-1391 ITDEKVRKERLEY
+1391 IHDEKLRNERLEY
-1404 VLTSVHM
+1404 VLTAVHM
-1411 YEQRNSEIGSFSGGM
+1411 YEQRNSPIGSFSGGM

-1499 YFGLPSEMVNLAKDK
+1499 YFGLPTEMVNLAKDK
-1514 VWLFDIDAS
+1514 VWLFDIEAS

-1534 NHIQDGDM
+1534 NHIQDGNM

>member
-1 MAGKGRIES
+1 MK
-10 RSFIDRR
+10 SFIDRR
-17 VTICMLLVAM
+17 VTICMALVAL

-50 LYVTCSSQSDLTP
+50 LYITANSRSDLSP
-63 AYMEQQ
+63 SYMEQQ

-89 TASGRQGSIRVDFK
+89 TVSGRQGSIRVDFK

-120 SIRSD
+120 SIRGD
-125 FPSGVSVNVQQAN
+125 FPTDVTVNVQQAN
-138 INGISNQFMSLQ
+138 VNGISNQFMSLQ
-150 VRGSGGVDRLRAVV
+150 VRGSGGVDRLRAIV

-196 PEAMHALNISNS
+196 TEAMEALHISNS

-216 YNQERTFLGYISEP
+216 YNQERTFLGFISEP

-254 NGPVYLK
+254 QGPIYLK

-286 VSLVNGA
+286 VSLVNGT
-293 GENLLNLSKRT
+293 GENLLNLSKRA
-304 LKRIDEVNREV
+304 LKRIDEVNREI
-315 AAQDL
+315 AAQDM

-338 IVRLALLGGI
+338 IVKLALMGGL
-348 LAILVLWFFLRNISL
+348 LAILVLWFFLRNLSL

-375 LSAFNIFY
+375 LSAFNVFY
-383 AAGISINTLTLIGMA
+383 AADISINTLTLLGMA
-398 LAIGMLLDSSI
+398 LAVGMLLDSSI

-442 STLTTVTVFLPF
+442 STLTTITVFLPF

-477 IFSLLVAVTFIPMAT
+477 IFSLMVAVTFIPMAT

-497 RGGGGNSVF
+497 RGGGSNSVF
-506 FKKMSIHDRPLQM
+506 FQKMSIHDRPLQM
-519 YSTLLKTCLRKP
+519 YSTVLKTCLRKP
-531 GPTVGTA
+531 GPTIGSA
-538 VAVLVIAFIFALSRN
+538 VAILVIAFIFALSRN

-583 TAMLEERLDSFPQK
+583 TATLEKRLDSLKYK

-615 QEGYNGKDGMTISQL
+615 QEGYNKKGGPTISQL

-635 DELTLEDDDIDV
+635 DELTLENEIDV
-647 RVTPGYGGGQ
+647 RVTPGYARYNQ
-657 QSASGLSSITRFMS
+657 NASGLNSVTRFMS

-682 VVKGSDIETMRI
+682 VVKGSDTETMRI

-707 FIRDIRVDNP
+707 FVRDVRVDNP
-717 GGRREVQLTFDPVSL
+717 GGRREVQLTFDPVAL
-732 ASYNISNQAI
+732 ASYNITSQAI
-742 TSALGSLNRS
+742 TSALNSMNRS
-752 TSSGTSFKVGSDEY
+752 TSTGASFKVGTDEY

-771 DDLTEEEEEAGRW
+771 EDLTEEEEEMRAW
-784 EKTMDDLRR
+784 EKTLDDLRR
-793 VIVTDANG
+793 LTVTDANG
-801 GTHELQQLANIR
+801 GTHELQQIANIR

-850 HEQID
+850 HDQID
-855 DIIANYNLPSGL
+855 DLIANYNLPSGL
-867 ALEVQRGDD
+867 ALEAQRGDD

-898 AFESLATPVVL
+898 AFESLTTPIVL

-959 TLRSRGYGRMRAI
+959 TLRRRGYNRMRSI

-1039 NMRAWYKGL
+1039 NMRAWYKRL
-1048 GRYTHILHAVLFG
+1048 GRYTHIMHAVLFG
-1061 VGLVVILT
+1061 VGLIAIFT
-1069 SVSGV
+1069 SVHGV
-1074 FKVLL
+1074 FR
-1079 SIILLSVA
+1079 ILLYIIVLA
-1087 IPGVTYFVKSSVRI
+1087 IAVPGVTYFIKSSVRI
-1101 ARKDIVSPDEPIVI
+1101 ARKDIVKPDEPIVI

-1142 RLGLSRTF
+1142 RLGLARTY
-1150 RHPKDFVSLIW
+1150 HHLKDFVGLLW
-1161 QVVVFAYTG
+1161 QVVVFGYTG

-1196 IIKAILQY
+1196 IIKAVLEY
-1204 VSFKS
+1204 VAYKNKS
-1209 ERGAEI
+1209 GAKTVTLI
-1215 SSKLKKILYWALPVC
+1215 RRILYWALPVC
-1230 AMLFLSRRI
+1230 AMIFLSTRI
-1239 ESNGFMVFIAVVWLL
+1239 ESKGFMVFIAVVWLL
-1254 GLFIR
+1254 GLIIR
-1259 KTSDYLYDNNINV
+1259 KTSDYLYENNINV
-1272 ERLGDET
+1272 ERLEGET
-1279 AGIKR
+1279 ASMRR
-1284 AWFVLVKSI
+1284 AWFLFVKSI
-1293 PIIGKRKKPFKALR
+1293 PVIGKRKKPFRALR

-1374 EAMSAWDFLNYQ
+1374 ESMSAWDFLDYQ

-1391 ITDEKVRKERLEY
+1391 ITDEKTRRERLEY
-1404 VLTSVHM
+1404 VLTAVHM

-1493 EKGSLK
+1493 EKGNLK

-1514 VWLFDIDAS
+1514 VWLFDIEAS

-1534 NHIQDGDM
+1534 NHMQDGNM

-1548 SPTCPFP
+1548 SPECPFP
-1555 GAEPAEPNLEDAY
+1555 GAQPAEPNLEDAY

>member
-1 MAGKGRIES
+1 MKFK
-10 RSFIDRR
+10 SFIDRR
-17 VTICMLLVAM
+17 VTICMLLVAL

-34 YKQLPVELL
+34 YQQLPVELL

-50 LYVTCSSQSDLTP
+50 LYVTCSSRSDLTP
-63 AYMEQQ
+63 SYMEQQ

-120 SIRSD
+120 SIRGD
-125 FPSGVSVNVQQAN
+125 FPSDVTVNVQQAN
-138 INGISNQFMSLQ
+138 LTGISNQFMSLQ
-150 VRGSGGVDRLRAVV
+150 VRGSGGVDRLRAIV

-196 PEAMHALNISNS
+196 PEAMQALNISNS
-208 QISQALSQ
+208 QISQALNQ
-216 YNQERTFLGYISEP
+216 YNQERTFLGFISEP

-254 NGPVYLK
+254 PGPIYLK

-269 YKEETTISRVN
+269 YREETTISRVN

-293 GENLLNLSKRT
+293 GENLLNLSNRT
-304 LKRIDEVNREV
+304 LKRIDEINKEV

-338 IVRLALLGGI
+338 IVRLAMIGGLL
-348 LAILVLWFFLRNISL
+348 AVLVLWFFLRNLSL

-375 LSAFNIFY
+375 LSAFNVFY

-398 LAIGMLLDSSI
+398 LAVGMLLDSSI

-428 ALQGVKEVRKALIA
+428 ALQGVKEVRKALIS
-442 STLTTVTVFLPF
+442 STLTTITVFLPF

-466 RNIGFSIISTL
+466 KNIGFSIISTL
-477 IFSLLVAVTFIPMAT
+477 LFSLLIAVTFIPMAT

-497 RGGGGNSVF
+497 RGGGRNSVF

-531 GPTVGTA
+531 GPTIGIS
-538 VAVLVIAFIFALSRN
+538 VAVLVIAFIFALSRD
-553 TGQNRQIDSD
+553 TGQNRQVDSD
-563 RINVNITMPT
+563 RINVNITMPS
-573 GSTLDDTDEA
+573 GSTIENTDEA
-583 TAMLEERLDSFPQK
+583 TAKLEERLDSLEQK
-597 KDVISRIQEE
+597 KDVISRIQED

-615 QEGYNGKDGMTISQL
+615 KEGYNKKGGPTISQL
-630 VEQLS
+630 VEELS
-635 DELTLEDDDIDV
+635 EMLTLENDIDV
-647 RVTPGYGGGQ
+647 RVTAGYGGGQ
-657 QSASGLSSITRFMS
+657 QSASGLSSLTRFMS
-671 VLGVGDNTERI
+671 VLGMGDNTERI
-682 VVKGSDIETMRI
+682 VVKGSDTETMRI

-707 FIRDIRVDNP
+707 FVRNVRVDNP
-717 GGRREVQLTFDPVSL
+717 GGRREVQLTFDPVAL
-732 ASYNISNQAI
+732 ASYNISSSAI
-742 TSALGSLNRS
+742 TQALNSLNRTTS
-752 TSSGTSFKVGSDEY
+752 TGASFKVGTDEY
-766 DIVIM
+766 DIVIL
-771 DDLTEEEEEAGRW
+771 DDLTEEEEEMRAW
-784 EKTMDDLRR
+784 EKTLDDLRR
-793 VIVTDANG
+793 VTVTDANG
-801 GTHELQQLANIR
+801 GIHELQQLANIR

-830 NVTYAISQS
+830 NVTYSISQS
-839 EDLPKDVLDGY
+839 EELPKDVLDGY
-850 HEQID
+850 HDQID
-855 DIIANYNLPSGL
+855 DLIANYNLPSGL

-898 AFESLATPVVL
+898 AFESLTTPIVL

-952 ILIDYSS
+952 ILIDYST
-959 TLRSRGYGRMRAI
+959 TLRRRGYNRMRSI
-972 MTSGY
+972 MNSGY

-1048 GRYTHILHAVLFG
+1048 GRYTHILHAILYG
-1061 VGLVVILT
+1061 VGLIAIFT
-1069 SVSGV
+1069 SVHGI
-1074 FKVLL
+1074 FRILIYIIVLA
-1079 SIILLSVA
+1079 VA
-1087 IPGVTYFVKSSVRI
+1087 VPGITYFIKSSVRF
-1101 ARKDIVSPDEPIVI
+1101 ARKDIVKSDEPIVI

-1142 RLGLSRTF
+1142 RLGLARTF
-1150 RHPKDFVSLIW
+1150 HHAKDFVSLLW
-1161 QVVVFAYTG
+1161 QVVVFGYTG

-1196 IIKAILQY
+1196 ILKAVLEYIAY
-1204 VSFKS
+1204 KFKK
-1209 ERGAEI
+1209 GAGAVKI
-1215 SSKLKKILYWALPVC
+1215 IRRILYWALPVC
-1230 AMLFLSRRI
+1230 AMMFLSSRI
-1239 ESNGFMVFIAVVWLL
+1239 ESKGFMVFIVVVWIL
-1254 GLFIR
+1254 GLCIS
-1259 KTSDYLYDNNINV
+1259 KTADYLYENNINV
-1272 ERLGDET
+1272 ERLKGET
-1279 AGIKR
+1279 AGMRR
-1284 AWFVLVKSI
+1284 AWFLFVKSI

-1307 GVSFEIHSGMFGL
+1307 GVTFQIHSGMFGL

-1374 EAMSAWDFLNYQ
+1374 ESMSAWDFLDYQ

-1493 EKGSLK
+1493 ERGSLK
-1499 YFGLPSEMVNLAKDK
+1499 YFGEPNDMVKLAKDK
-1514 VWLFDIDAS
+1514 VWLFDIEAS

-1534 NHIQDGDM
+1534 NHIQDGSM

-1548 SPTCPFP
+1548 SPTCPWP
-1555 GAEPAEPNLEDAY
+1555 GAELAEPNLEDAY

>member
-1 MAGKGRIES
+1 MKFK
-10 RSFIDRR
+10 SFIDRR
-17 VTICMLLVAM
+17 VTICMLLVAL

-34 YKQLPVELL
+34 YSQLPVELL
-43 PNTELPQ
+43 PNTEMPQ
-50 LYVTCSSQSDLTP
+50 LYVRASSQSDLTP
-63 AYMEQQ
+63 SYMEQQ
-69 VVIPLEGAISAVG
+69 VIIPLEGAISAVG
-82 GVENMES
+82 GIENMES
-89 TASGRQGSIRVDFK
+89 TVSGRQGTITVDFK

-120 SIRSD
+120 SIQSD
-125 FPSGVSVNVQQAN
+125 FPTGVSVNVQQAN
-138 INGISNQFMSLQ
+138 LNGISNQFMSLQ
-150 VRGSGGVDRLRAVV
+150 VRGSGGVDRLRAIV

-196 PEAMHALNISNS
+196 PEAMKALNISNA
-208 QISQALSQ
+208 QISQALNQ

-230 DRKYYVQLDA
+230 DRKYFVQLDA

-261 NVATVFFD
+261 DVATVFFD

-286 VSLVNGA
+286 VSLVNGS
-293 GENLLNLSKRT
+293 GENLLSLSKRT

-315 AAQDL
+315 ASQDL

-338 IVRLALLGGI
+338 IVKLAIMGGI
-348 LAILVLWFFLRNISL
+348 LAIAVLWFFLRNLSL
-363 VFFIALSIPVSI
+363 VFFIALSIPVSVF
-375 LSAFNIFY
+375 SAFNIFY
-383 AAGISINTLTLIGMA
+383 AADISINTLTLIGMA

-466 RNIGFSIISTL
+466 KNIGVSIISTL
-477 IFSLLVAVTFIPMAT
+477 AFSLLMALTFIPMAT
-492 AAMME
+492 AAMLE
-497 RGGGGNSVF
+497 RGGGNSVF
-506 FKKMSIHDRPLQM
+506 FSKMSIHDRPLQM
-519 YSTLLKTCLRKP
+519 YSTMLKTGLRKP
-531 GPTVGTA
+531 GPTIGVA
-538 VAVLVIAFIFALSRN
+538 VAVLVVAFIFALSRN
-553 TGQNRQIDSD
+553 TGQNRQVDSD
-563 RINVNITMPT
+563 RINISITMPS
-573 GSTLDDTDEA
+573 GSVLDDTDEA
-583 TAMLEERLDSFPQK
+583 TATLEARLDSLPQK
-597 KDVISRIQEE
+597 KDVISRIQED
-607 QASITVTL
+607 QASITLTL
-615 QEGYNGKDGMTISQL
+615 QEGYNKKGGVSISNL

-635 DELTLEDDDIDV
+635 EELTLEGDIDV

-657 QSASGLSSITRFMS
+657 QSASGLSSLTRFMS
-671 VLGVGDNTERI
+671 MLGVGDNTERI
-682 VVKGSDIETMRI
+682 VVKGSDTESMRI
-694 VSNNLRYYLEQLE
+694 VSNNLRYYLEQMD
-707 FIRDIRVDNP
+707 FVINARADNP
-717 GGRREVQLTFDPVSL
+717 GGRREVQLTFDPVAL
-732 ASYNISNQAI
+732 ASYNISNSAI
-742 TSALGSLNRS
+742 TNAINSLNRS
-752 TSSGTSFKVGSDEY
+752 TSTGASFKVGADEY

-771 DDLTEEEEEAGRW
+771 EDLTEEEEEAGRW
-784 EKTMDDLRR
+784 EKTLDDLRR

-801 GTHELQQLANIR
+801 GTHELQQLASIR

-855 DIIANYNLPSGL
+855 DMIANYNLPSGL

-898 AFESLATPVVL
+898 SFESLTTPVVL

-952 ILIDYSS
+952 ILIDYST
-959 TLRSRGYGRMRAI
+959 TLRRRGYGRMRAI

-990 IVTLIPMAMGDNE
+990 IVTLIPMAMGDDE

-1048 GRYTHILHAVLFG
+1048 GRYTHILHAILYG
-1061 VGLVVILT
+1061 VGLAVILT

-1074 FKVLL
+1074 FRVLL
-1079 SIILLSVA
+1079 YIIVLAVLV
-1087 IPGVTYFVKSSVRI
+1087 PGVTYFIKSSVRI
-1101 ARKDIVSPDEPIVI
+1101 ARKDIVREDEPITI

-1126 YSLFLR
+1126 YSLFIR

-1150 RHPKDFVSLIW
+1150 HHAKDFVSLLW
-1161 QVVVFAYTG
+1161 QVVVFGYTG
-1170 YLAGWYFEKQGWIL
+1170 YMAGWYFEKEIWIL

-1196 IIKAILQY
+1196 IIKAVLQY
-1204 VSFKS
+1204 VSYKFK
-1209 ERGAEI
+1209 RGAVV
-1215 SSKLKKILYWALPVC
+1215 SSKIRKILYWALPIC
-1230 AMLFLSRRI
+1230 AMLFLSGRI
-1239 ESNGFMVFIAVVWLL
+1239 ESHGVMIFIAVVWLL
-1254 GLFIR
+1254 GLCIR
-1259 KTSDYLYDNNINV
+1259 RTSDYLYGNNINV
-1272 ERLGDET
+1272 ERLKGET
-1279 AGIKR
+1279 AGLRR
-1284 AWFVLVKSI
+1284 AWFLFVKSI

-1307 GVSFEIHSGMFGL
+1307 GVTFEIHSGMFGL

-1374 EAMSAWDFLNYQ
+1374 ESMSAWDFLDYQ

-1391 ITDEKVRKERLEY
+1391 IHDEKLRKERLEY
-1404 VLTSVHM
+1404 VLTAVHM
-1411 YEQRNSEIGSFSGGM
+1411 YEQRNSAIGSFSGGM

-1514 VWLFDIDAS
+1514 VWLFDIEAS

-1542 IKVRYI
+1542 IRVRYI
-1548 SPTCPFP
+1548 SPVCPFP
-1555 GAEPAEPNLEDAY
+1555 GAQPAEPNLEDAY

>member
-1 MAGKGRIES
+1 M
-10 RSFIDRR
+10 RSYIDRR
-17 VTICMLLVAM
+17 VTICMLLVAL

-43 PNTELPQ
+43 PNTEMPQ
-50 LYVTCSSQSDLTP
+50 LYVRASAQADLTP
-63 AYMEQQ
+63 SYMEQQ
-69 VVIPLEGAISAVG
+69 VIIPLEGAISAVG

-89 TASGRQGSIRVDFK
+89 TVSGRQGTITVDFK

-113 KLQEKIS
+113 KLQEKIN

-125 FPSGVSVNVQQAN
+125 FPTGVTVNVQQAN
-138 INGISNQFMSLQ
+138 LNGISNQFMSLQ
-150 VRGSGGVDRLRAVV
+150 VRGSGGVDRLRAIV

-196 PEAMHALNISNS
+196 PEAMKALNISNA
-208 QISQALSQ
+208 QISQALNQ

-230 DRKYYVQLDA
+230 DRKYFVQLDA

-261 NVATVFFD
+261 DVATVFFD

-286 VSLVNGA
+286 VSLVNGS
-293 GENLLNLSKRT
+293 GENLLSLSKRT

-338 IVRLALLGGI
+338 IVRLGILGGI
-348 LAILVLWFFLRNISL
+348 LAIVVLWFFLRNLSL
-363 VFFIALSIPVSI
+363 VIFIALSIPVSI
-375 LSAFNIFY
+375 FSAFNIFY
-383 AAGISINTLTLIGMA
+383 AADISINTLTLIGMA

-466 RNIGFSIISTL
+466 KNIGVSIISTL
-477 IFSLLVAVTFIPMAT
+477 AFSLLMALSFIPMAT
-492 AAMME
+492 AAMLE
-497 RGGGGNSVF
+497 HGGGSSVF
-506 FKKMSIHDRPLQM
+506 FNKMSIHDRPLQM
-519 YSTLLKTCLRKP
+519 YSTLLKTGLRKP

-553 TGQNRQIDSD
+553 TGQNRQVDSD
-563 RINVNITMPT
+563 RINITITMPS
-573 GSTLDDTDEA
+573 GSVLDDTDEA
-583 TAMLEERLDSFPQK
+583 TATLEARLDSLPQK
-597 KDVISRIQEE
+597 KDVISRIQED
-607 QASITVTL
+607 QASITLTL
-615 QEGYNGKDGMTISQL
+615 QEGYNKKGGISISNL

-635 DELTLEDDDIDV
+635 EELTLDGDIDV

-657 QSASGLSSITRFMS
+657 QSASGLSSLTRFMS
-671 VLGVGDNTERI
+671 MLGVGDNTERI
-682 VVKGSDIETMRI
+682 VVKGSDTETMRI
-694 VSNNLRYYLEQLE
+694 VSNNLRYYLEQMD
-707 FIRDIRVDNP
+707 FVINARADNP
-717 GGRREVQLTFDPVSL
+717 GGRREVQLTFDPVTL
-732 ASYNISNQAI
+732 ASYNISNSAI
-742 TSALGSLNRS
+742 TNAINSLNRS
-752 TSSGTSFKVGSDEY
+752 TSTGASFKVGTDEY

-771 DDLTEEEEEAGRW
+771 EDLTEEEEEAGRW
-784 EKTMDDLRR
+784 EKTLDDLRR

-801 GTHELQQLANIR
+801 GTHELQQLASIR

-850 HEQID
+850 HDQID
-855 DIIANYNLPSGL
+855 AMIADYNLPSGL

-876 STSEFKFLIL
+876 STNEFKFLIL

-898 AFESLATPVVL
+898 SFESLTTPLVL

-959 TLRSRGYGRMRAI
+959 TLRRRGYGRMRAI

-990 IVTLIPMAMGDNE
+990 IVTLIPMAMGDDE

-1018 GLTFSAV
+1018 GLTFSAI

-1061 VGLVVILT
+1061 VGLAVILT

-1074 FKVLL
+1074 FR
-1079 SIILLSVA
+1079 ILLYIIALAALV
-1087 IPGVTYFVKSSVRI
+1087 PGVTYFIKSSVRI
-1101 ARKDIVSPDEPIVI
+1101 ARKDIVKPDEPIVI

-1142 RLGLSRTF
+1142 RLGLARSF
-1150 RHPKDFVSLIW
+1150 HHAKDFVSLIW
-1161 QVVVFAYTG
+1161 QVVVFAFTG
-1170 YLAGWYFEKQGWIL
+1170 YLAGWYFEKGFWIL

-1196 IIKAILQY
+1196 ILKAVLEY
-1204 VSFKS
+1204 VSYKFKS
-1209 ERGAEI
+1209 GAGVV
-1215 SSKLKKILYWALPVC
+1215 SKLKKILYWALPIC
-1230 AMLFLSRRI
+1230 AMLFLNKRLDSK
-1239 ESNGFMVFIAVVWLL
+1239 GVMVFIAVVWIL

-1272 ERLGDET
+1272 ERLKGET
-1279 AGIKR
+1279 AGMRR
-1284 AWFVLVKSI
+1284 AWFLFVKSI

-1307 GVSFEIHSGMFGL
+1307 GVTFEIHSGMFGL

-1374 EAMSAWDFLNYQ
+1374 ESMSAWDFLDYQ

-1391 ITDEKVRKERLEY
+1391 IHDEKVRKERLEY
-1404 VLTSVHM
+1404 VLTAVHM

-1514 VWLFDIDAS
+1514 VWLFDIEAS

-1548 SPTCPFP
+1548 SPVCPFP
-1555 GAEPAEPNLEDAY
+1555 GAQPAEPNLEDAY

>member
-1 MAGKGRIES
+1 MKFK
-10 RSFIDRR
+10 SFIDRR
-17 VTICMLLVAM
+17 VTICMLLVAL

-34 YKQLPVELL
+34 YSQLPVELL
-43 PNTELPQ
+43 PNTEMPQ
-50 LYVTCSSQSDLTP
+50 LYVRASSQSDLTP
-63 AYMEQQ
+63 SYMEQQ
-69 VVIPLEGAISAVG
+69 VIIPLEGAISAVG
-82 GVENMES
+82 GIENMES
-89 TASGRQGSIRVDFK
+89 TVSGRQGTITVDFK

-120 SIRSD
+120 SIQSD
-125 FPSGVSVNVQQAN
+125 FPTGVSVNVQQAN
-138 INGISNQFMSLQ
+138 LNGISNQFMSLQ
-150 VRGSGGVDRLRAVV
+150 VRGSGGVDRLRAIV

-196 PEAMHALNISNS
+196 PEAMKALNISNA
-208 QISQALSQ
+208 QISQALNQ

-230 DRKYYVQLDA
+230 DRKYFVQLDA

-261 NVATVFFD
+261 DVATVFFD

-286 VSLVNGA
+286 VSLVNGS
-293 GENLLNLSKRT
+293 GENLLSLSKRT

-315 AAQDL
+315 ASQDL

-338 IVRLALLGGI
+338 IVKLAIMGGI
-348 LAILVLWFFLRNISL
+348 LAIVVLWFFLRNLSL
-363 VFFIALSIPVSI
+363 VFFIALSIPVSVF
-375 LSAFNIFY
+375 SAFNIFY
-383 AAGISINTLTLIGMA
+383 AADISINTLTLIGMA

-466 RNIGFSIISTL
+466 KNIGVSIISTL
-477 IFSLLVAVTFIPMAT
+477 AFSLLMALTFIPMAT
-492 AAMME
+492 AAMLE
-497 RGGGGNSVF
+497 RGGGNSVF
-506 FKKMSIHDRPLQM
+506 FSKMSIHDRPLQM
-519 YSTLLKTCLRKP
+519 YSTLLKTGLRKP
-531 GPTVGTA
+531 GPTIGVA
-538 VAVLVIAFIFALSRN
+538 VAVLVLAFIFALSRN

-563 RINVNITMPT
+563 RLNISITMPS
-573 GSTLDDTDEA
+573 GSVLDDTDEA
-583 TAMLEERLDSFPQK
+583 TATLEARLDSLPQK
-597 KDVISRIQEE
+597 KDVISRIQED
-607 QASITVTL
+607 QASITLTL
-615 QEGYNGKDGMTISQL
+615 KEGYNKKGGVSISNL

-635 DELTLEDDDIDV
+635 EELTLEGDIDV

-657 QSASGLSSITRFMS
+657 QSTSGLSSLTRFMS
-671 VLGVGDNTERI
+671 MLGVGDNTERI
-682 VVKGSDIETMRI
+682 VVKGSDTETMRI
-694 VSNNLRYYLEQLE
+694 VSNNIRYYLEQMD
-707 FIRDIRVDNP
+707 FVINARADNP
-717 GGRREVQLTFDPVSL
+717 GGRREVQLTFDPVAL
-732 ASYNISNQAI
+732 ASYNISNSAI
-742 TSALGSLNRS
+742 TNAINSLNRS
-752 TSSGTSFKVGSDEY
+752 TSTGASFKVGADEY

-771 DDLTEEEEEAGRW
+771 EDLTEEEEEAGRW
-784 EKTMDDLRR
+784 EKTLDDLRR

-801 GTHELQQLANIR
+801 GTHELQQLASIR

-855 DIIANYNLPSGL
+855 DMIANYNLPSGL

-898 AFESLATPVVL
+898 SFESLTTPIVL

-959 TLRSRGYGRMRAI
+959 TLRRRGYGRMRAI

-990 IVTLIPMAMGDNE
+990 IVTLIPMAMGDDE

-1039 NMRAWYKGL
+1039 NMRAWYRGL
-1048 GRYTHILHAVLFG
+1048 GRYTHILHAILYG
-1061 VGLVVILT
+1061 VGLAVILT

-1074 FKVLL
+1074 FRVLL
-1079 SIILLSVA
+1079 YIIVLTVL
-1087 IPGVTYFVKSSVRI
+1087 IPGVTYFIKSSVRI
-1101 ARKDIVSPDEPIVI
+1101 ARKNIVSPDEPIVI

-1126 YSLFLR
+1126 YSLFIR

-1150 RHPKDFVSLIW
+1150 HHAKDFVSLLW
-1161 QVVVFAYTG
+1161 QVVVFGYTG
-1170 YLAGWYFEKQGWIL
+1170 YLAGWYFEKEVWIL
-1184 LMTIITLAGINN
+1184 LMTIVTLAGINN
-1196 IIKAILQY
+1196 ILKAVLQY
-1204 VSFKS
+1204 VSFNFK
-1209 ERGAEI
+1209 RGAVVA
-1215 SSKLKKILYWALPVC
+1215 SKARKILYWVLPVC
-1230 AMLFLSRRI
+1230 AMLFLSGRI
-1239 ESNGFMVFIAVVWLL
+1239 ESHGVMIFIAVVWLL
-1254 GLFIR
+1254 GLCIR
-1259 KTSDYLYDNNINV
+1259 RTSDYLYGNNINV
-1272 ERLGDET
+1272 ERLKGET
-1279 AGIKR
+1279 AGIRR
-1284 AWFVLVKSI
+1284 AWFLFVKSI
-1293 PIIGKRKKPFKALR
+1293 PVIGKRKKPFKALR
-1307 GVSFEIHSGMFGL
+1307 GVTFEIHSGMFGL

-1374 EAMSAWDFLNYQ
+1374 EDMSAWDFLDYQ

-1391 ITDEKVRKERLEY
+1391 IHDEKLRKERLEY
-1404 VLTSVHM
+1404 VLTAVHM
-1411 YEQRNSEIGSFSGGM
+1411 YEQRNSAIGSFSGGM
-1426 KQRIGIALILLNL
+1426 KQRIGIALILLNV

-1514 VWLFDIDAS
+1514 VWLFDIEAS

-1542 IKVRYI
+1542 IRVRYI
-1548 SPTCPFP
+1548 SPECPFP
-1555 GAEPAEPNLEDAY
+1555 GAQPAEPNLEDAY